1 MIVQEYLRRLLKD
14 KARLRKW
21 KRIMIALSCIVVV
34 CTVYALSLPAQT
46 LTCDKE
52 EHTHTAECYDENNE
66 LICEKEEH
74 THTDDCNKQ
83 EEVNEQEEVVKD
95 EPETQNKD
103 EQVSQESEEETT
115 TTTETTTETTKQP
128 FDLSL
133 DANKDKI
140 KSIDV
145 YYKDASD
152 KWQSLNSGTADP
164 NSTELYLKVEFY
176 EIDTEVLLEQHD
188 GILVYSLPDF
198 MRDFEKAGNG
208 NLLAGE
214 RNIGTIEIENNQVK
228 ITLKKDYLNEL
239 VTNSSNQLDG
249 SFYVKGQI
257 DLTEINKNNGQA
269 TLVVGKKTV
278 TLDYGPDCIEEF
290 GSVTIDKQI
299 PNVDKK
305 DNSLTYTVTVTAGK
319 DGCKGLYVV
328 DKFTSNSNLV
338 SYLGNI
344 SSTETT
350 LTSEDNRKDPC
361 DPFETIEKSSSQS
374 HGKIYKANI
383 PDSNQTN
390 ITNPYIVWNIGNMEP
405 NEIRTL
411 TYYVKLKDK
420 ESLNG
425 NTINNSA
432 SLYSKGSTDTY
443 DKGIGTAK
451 FTPKI
456 DYSNQFTKTVDGNI
470 TRNKD
475 GSYTIPFKSY
485 ISIHEATSNYTIKNL
500 QFYDYLKHDLNTE
513 INDDLLQY
521 IHFNKSSFKLYKNN
535 DNNPVDASQYNI
547 KWSTDNT
554 EFKEWNE
561 NDNFRSFVLSG
572 NEDTPINLSPGDSCY
587 ITYSVTVKPEAFAKL
602 HTDSINAFN
611 RFIAHADNVDKQSKF
626 TGGFEAW
633 NSISNIKTYEWNGK
647 QVEHTATTSSKIETM
662 SGDRFIYE
670 NKAIQKDS
678 TSDTSFTI
686 PEGSYKYT
694 VETNKTLN
702 DFNVNEVKMTDTLTS
717 KHMKYVGYM
726 KVDALEAEVNSQ
738 KLQWDEAS
746 QNYKLQ
752 STYNVV
758 ETKWVKIDD
767 QNSFSLKPSELG
779 WTDKNYYAYRFT
791 YYAKPDNLDT
801 FTETKVK
808 NKFTL
813 EGVVKKGTGEFTFN
827 KEDVSKETTL
837 TIKGNLN
844 LKANKQSWYYK
855 EPNTDSNTWANGEL
869 YWVVDIGG
877 TQINKDMVFRDLI
890 KTGDGIT
897 PSNLRQGSLVGI
909 YKGTLPEGK
918 NISDYKDIEDLKNK
932 SGLTPINDKFI
943 SQLNGTN
950 ELLLTA
956 KDDIQ
961 LGNEKVYMII
971 KSEPSELP
979 SPTNNRDTKTYKN
992 SIYIKEDGE
1001 YVSEIPAEKTL
1012 YTSPKI
1018 LKELGQVFKYDGTKV
1033 TTLQIGADKKGNGD
1047 ADPSKI
1053 DTNLLNKSLNKSH
1066 GVFISWAFKV
1076 NYDGQL
1082 SGDYDVIDD
1091 IPDGMEFSYMRVKWH
1106 GDEYDASKVTSKT
1119 IDNPGSGWE
1128 FRENDSTNDN
1138 GNSEHTIYYVN
1149 IDRKQTKIRLGE
1161 FVSKSIR
1168 DNNSVDVQV
1177 VCRITDP
1184 QVLLGAQPSDFINK
1198 VTLQKNG
1205 KDIATS
1211 SSQVPVKLNKTDKNI
1226 VKEIAKKNGQKLEFE
1241 INTNQLGQTLPT
1253 NDNGGLT
1260 LVDRLGDNLR
1270 LDITSVKVYK
1280 NNNEEV
1286 TGCVIAYQDK
1296 TLEIS
1301 NIPNDVPIKI
1311 RYTVTVNMKPGD
1323 PVNIAN
1329 TAYWKGYSENGGDT
1343 VLESY
1348 SYSVSG
1354 TIGASSVVNFKL
1366 TKLDQNNLDKVLK
1379 GATFQIEKCT
1389 FDEYGKMAT
1398 SDKMDLTTGDDG
1410 TIAQNLQYDT
1420 LYKITETK
1428 APDGYVLNKEP
1439 IYIFD
1444 VYKAKDSDVDTITQ
1458 YLKTE
1463 DLRVSY
1469 QEENF
1474 SLGVTNHKGEIT
1486 VVKKFIN
1493 DAAGKSTKPVSGT
1506 YRFGLYD
1513 DPNKLEKP
1521 LQPPK
1526 TITYSANDNPD
1537 KSVKFENLE
1546 LDKTYYVYELD
1557 DKDQPITDTS
1567 KEVTI
1572 NTMNYQVVYKNE
1584 TKNTDTSSAQNG
1596 ETIVV
1601 TNKSRTKILPS
1612 TGSVGTLI
1620 YRLLGATLVVASLIC
1635 LSNINK
1641 NNRKEKR
1648 RKR

>member
-1 MIVQEYLRRLLKD
+1 MQEYLRRLLKD

-46 LTCDKE
+46 MTCDKE

-74 THTDDCNKQ
+74 THTDDCYKQ

-103 EQVSQESEEETT
+103 EQVSQVSEEETTTT

-128 FDLSL
+128 FDLSSE
-133 DANKDKI
+133 ANKEKI
-140 KSIDV
+140 TSV
-145 YYKDASD
+145 FMYYKDADD
-152 KWQSLNSGTADP
+152 KWQNLDKGDAKP
-164 NSTELYLKVEFY
+164 NSTELYLKVEFDK
-176 EIDTEVLLEQHD
+176 IDTKNLLKQHN

-208 NLLAGE
+208 NLLAGKE
-214 RNIGTIEIENNQVK
+214 NIGKIEIENNKVK
-228 ITLKKDYLNEL
+228 VTLDQTYLKDL
-239 VTNSSNQLDG
+239 VDKGSNQLDG

-257 DLTEINKNNGQA
+257 DLTEINKSDGKA
-269 TLVVGKKTV
+269 TLTIGDKTV
-278 TLDYGPDCIEEF
+278 TLDYGPDCIEKF
-290 GSVTIDKQI
+290 GSVTIGKQI
-299 PNVDKK
+299 SKIDKEK
-305 DNSLTYTVTVTAGK
+305 NTLTYTITVKADK

-344 SSTETT
+344 RSTETT
-350 LTSEDNRKDPC
+350 LTSEDNKQDPF
-361 DPFETIEKSSSQS
+361 DPFETIENSSSQS
-374 HGKIYKANI
+374 YGKIYKAKI
-383 PDSNQTN
+383 PDSNTKIPTSGEPN
-390 ITNPYIVWNIGNMEP
+390 ITNPCIVWNIGDMKP
-405 NEIRTL
+405 NESRTL

-432 SLYSKGSTDTY
+432 SLYSKSSTNTY
-443 DKGIGTAK
+443 DKGVGNAE

-456 DYSNQFTKTVDGNI
+456 DYTNQFTKTVDGNI

-535 DNNPVDASQYNI
+535 DNNPVDSSQYNI
-547 KWSTDNT
+547 KWSTKTDNT
-554 EFKEWNE
+554 GFQEW
-561 NDNFRSFVLSG
+561 DDKVNFRSFVLSG
-572 NEDTPINLSPGDSCY
+572 NKDNPINLSPGESCY
-587 ITYSVTVKPEAFAKL
+587 ITYNVIVKPEVFAKL

-611 RFIAHADNVDKQSKF
+611 RFIAHADNVDKKSNF
-626 TGGFEAW
+626 ADGFEACY
-633 NSISNIKTYEWNGK
+633 ISPTIKAYEWNGK
-647 QVEHTATTSSKIETM
+647 QVEKTATTTPKTETM
-662 SGDRFIYE
+662 SRDRFIYE
-670 NKAIQKDS
+670 NKEIQKDS
-678 TSDTSFTI
+678 TSNTSFTI

-702 DFNVNEVKMTDTLTS
+702 DFNVNEVTMTDTLTS
-717 KHMKYVGYM
+717 NHMKYVGYM
-726 KVDALEAEVNSQ
+726 KVEALEAESISSDLNKEKNDTYTLNSH
-738 KLQWDEAS
+738 
-746 QNYKLQ
+746 YKP
-752 STYNVV
+752 VD
-758 ETKWVKIDD
+758 TKWVKING
-767 QNSFSLKPSELG
+767 QQSFSLKPSDLG
-779 WTDKNYYAYRFT
+779 WTDKNYAYRFT
-791 YYAKPDNLDT
+791 YYAKPDSLDT

-827 KEDVSKETTL
+827 KEDVSRETTL

-844 LKANKQSWYYK
+844 LHANKQSWYYK
-855 EPNTDSNTWANGEL
+855 EPNKDSNIWTNGEL

-877 TQINKDMVFRDLI
+877 TQINKGMIFRDLI

-897 PSNLRQGSLVGI
+897 ESILREGSLVGI

-918 NISDYKDIEDLKNK
+918 NISDYKDIEDLKNN
-932 SGLTPINDKFI
+932 SGLTPIDGKFT

-956 KDDIQ
+956 NDDIQ

-1001 YVSEIPAEKTL
+1001 YVSEIVAEKTL
-1012 YTSPKI
+1012 YTSPKV

-1047 ADPSKI
+1047 ADPNKI
-1053 DTNLLNKSLNKSH
+1053 DTKLLDNSK

-1082 SGDYDVIDD
+1082 SGAYDVIDD
-1091 IPDGMEFSYMRVKWH
+1091 IPDGMEFTYKRVKWH
-1106 GDEYDASKVTSKT
+1106 GDEASQVTSKA
-1119 IDNPGSGWE
+1119 IDNFDSSAWE
-1128 FRENDSTNDN
+1128 QKYNDSTNDN
-1138 GNSEHTIYYVN
+1138 NNSEHTIYYVSK
-1149 IDRKQTKIRLGE
+1149 DKKRTMIRLGD
-1161 FVSKSIR
+1161 FTSKSVR

-1211 SSQVPVKLNKTDKNI
+1211 SSKVPVQLDDTDKNI
-1226 VKEIAKKNGQKLEFE
+1226 NKELAKKNGQKLEFE

-1253 NDNGGLT
+1253 NDNGELT
-1260 LVDRLGDNLR
+1260 LVDRLGDNLK
-1270 LDITSVKVYK
+1270 LDTTSVKVF
-1280 NNNEEV
+1280 NSNNEEL
-1286 TGCVIAYQDK
+1286 TNCKKSYQNNI
-1296 TLEIS
+1296 LEIK
-1301 NIPNDVPIKI
+1301 IPNNIPIKI
-1311 RYTVTVNMKPGD
+1311 TYTATVNAKPGHS
-1323 PVNIAN
+1323 VNIAN
-1329 TAYWKGYSENGGDT
+1329 TAYWKGYSENGGKT
-1343 VLESY
+1343 VQESY
-1348 SYSVSG
+1348 SYNVSG

-1366 TKLDQNNLDKVLK
+1366 TKQDENDIDKVLN
-1379 GATFQIEKCT
+1379 GATFKIEKCT
-1389 FDEYGKMAT
+1389 FDEYGKMTT
-1398 SDKMDLTTGDDG
+1398 SEISTPTTGNDG

-1420 LYKITETK
+1420 LYRITETK
-1428 APDGYVLNKEP
+1428 APDGYVLDDEP
-1439 IYIFD
+1439 IYILD
-1444 VYKAKDSDVDTITQ
+1444 VKKGNESYVDTVKQ
-1458 YLKTE
+1458 YLKNINLE
-1463 DLRVSY
+1463 VSY

-1474 SLGVTNHKGEIT
+1474 SIGVTNHKGEIT

-1513 DPNKLEKP
+1513 DKNTR
-1521 LQPPK
+1521 LQPIK

-1557 DKDQPITDTS
+1557 DQGNPITDSS

-1572 NTMNYQVVYKNE
+1572 NTMNYQVIYEKNG
-1584 TKNTDTSSAQNG
+1584 TATSSAQNG
-1596 ETIVV
+1596 DTVIV

-1612 TGSVGTLI
+1612 TGSMGTLI
-1620 YRLLGATLVVASLIC
+1620 YRLLGATLVVASIIC

-1641 NNRKEKR
+1641 NKRKEKR

>member
-14 KARLRKW
+14 KARLKKW
-21 KRIMIALSCIVVV
+21 KKIMIALSCIVVV

-46 LTCDKE
+46 LACDKE

-66 LICEKEEH
+66 LICEKEEY
-74 THTDDCNKQ
+74 THNEDCNKQ
-83 EEVNEQEEVVKD
+83 EEANEQEEVVKD

-115 TTTETTTETTKQP
+115 TTETTTETTKQP
-128 FDLSL
+128 FDLSSE
-133 DANKDKI
+133 ANKDKI
-140 KSIDV
+140 TSIV
-145 YYKDASD
+145 MYFKDENGTWNNLEDGNASP
-152 KWQSLNSGTADP
+152 S
-164 NSTELYLKVEFY
+164 STELYLKVEFDKINTK
-176 EIDTEVLLEQHD
+176 ELLEQHN
-188 GILVYSLPDF
+188 GTLVYNLPDF

-257 DLTEINKNNGQA
+257 DLTEINKSDGKA
-269 TLVVGKKTV
+269 TLTVGKKTV
-278 TLDYGPDCIEEF
+278 ILDYGKECVEKF

-299 PNVDKK
+299 SNVDKV
-305 DNSLTYTVTVTAGK
+305 NNYLTYTVTVTAGK

-328 DKFTSNSNLV
+328 DKFTSNANLV
-338 SYLGNI
+338 SYAGNI

-350 LTSEDNRKDPC
+350 LTSNDNKK
-361 DPFETIEKSSSQS
+361 DPFEMPIEAS
-374 HGKIYKANI
+374 HGKIYKADI
-383 PDSNQTN
+383 PDATTKIPKPGASE
-390 ITNPYIVWNIGNMEP
+390 IKNPCIVWNIGNMGP
-405 NEIRTL
+405 NESRML
-411 TYYVKLKDK
+411 TYYVKLNDK
-420 ESLNG
+420 ESLKDKP
-425 NTINNSA
+425 IDNSA

-443 DKGIGTAK
+443 DKGSEKAS
-451 FTPKI
+451 FTPTI
-456 DYSNQFTKTVDGNI
+456 VYSSFEKYVDGTI
-470 TRNKD
+470 KRNSD
-475 GSYTIPFKSY
+475 GSYTIPFKSL
-485 ISIHEATSNYTIKNL
+485 ISIKKDESNYTIRNL
-500 QFYDYLKHDLNTE
+500 QFYDYLKHNMNTE
-513 INDDLLQY
+513 IDADLLQY
-521 IHFNKSSFKLYKNN
+521 IHFDRNSFKLYMNN
-535 DNNPVDASQYNI
+535 NNEPVDSSQYNI
-547 KWSTDNT
+547 KWSTKTDNT
-554 EFKEWNE
+554 GFQEW
-561 NDNFRSFVLSG
+561 DDKVNFRSFVLSG
-572 NEDTPINLSPGDSCY
+572 NKDNPINLSPGESCY
-587 ITYSVTVKPEAFAKL
+587 ITYNVIVKPEAFAQMHTDTL
-602 HTDSINAFN
+602 HTFN
-611 RFIAHADNVDKQSKF
+611 RFIAHADNVDKRDDF
-626 TGGFEAW
+626 AGGFEAW
-633 NSISNIKTYEWNGK
+633 NSIANIKTYEWNAK
-647 QVEHTATTSSKIETM
+647 QVEKIATTTPKTETM

-670 NKAIQKDS
+670 NNAIQKDS
-678 TSDTSFTI
+678 TSNTSFTI

-702 DFNVNEVKMTDTLTS
+702 DFNVNEVTMTDTLTS

-726 KVDALEAEVNSQ
+726 KVEALEADSISRDLNKGTNDTYTLNS
-738 KLQWDEAS
+738 
-746 QNYKLQ
+746 NY
-752 STYNVV
+752 TTVD
-758 ETKWVKIDD
+758 TKWIKIDD
-767 QNSFSLKPSELG
+767 QQSFSLKPSALG
-779 WTDKNYYAYRFT
+779 WTDKNYAYRFT
-791 YYAKPDNLDT
+791 YYAKPDNLDA

-813 EGVVKKGTGEFTFN
+813 EGVVKKGDGTFTFN

-844 LKANKQSWYYK
+844 LNANKQSWYYK
-855 EPNTDSNTWANGEL
+855 EPNTDSNTWTNGEL

-877 TQINKDMVFRDLI
+877 SQINKDMVFRDLI

-897 PSNLRQGSLVGI
+897 NSILREGSLVGI
-909 YKGTLPEGK
+909 YKGKLLEGK
-918 NISDYKDIEDLKNK
+918 NISDYKDIEDLKNN

-979 SPTNNRDTKTYKN
+979 SPTNNRDTKTFKN
-992 SIYIKEDGE
+992 SISIEEDGE

-1033 TTLQIGADKKGNGD
+1033 TTLQIGADKKNNGD
-1047 ADPSKI
+1047 ADPNKI
-1053 DTNLLNKSLNKSH
+1053 DTNLLNKSR

-1106 GDEYDASKVTSKT
+1106 GDEDAASKVTSKT

-1149 IDRKQTKIRLGE
+1149 TDRKQTKIRLGE

-1177 VCRITDP
+1177 VCRVTDP
-1184 QVLLGAQPSDFINK
+1184 QVLLGAQSSDFTNK

-1211 SSQVPVKLNKTDKNI
+1211 SSKVPVQLDDTDKNI
-1226 VKEIAKKNGQKLEFE
+1226 DKKLVNKNGQKLEFE

-1253 NDNGGLT
+1253 NDNGELT
-1260 LVDRLGDNLR
+1260 LVDKLGDNLK
-1270 LDITSVKVYK
+1270 LDTTSVKVF
-1280 NNNEEV
+1280 NSNNEEL
-1286 TGCVIAYQDK
+1286 TNCKKSYQNNI
-1296 TLEIS
+1296 LEIK
-1301 NIPNDVPIKI
+1301 IPNNIPIKI
-1311 RYTVTVNMKPGD
+1311 TYTATVNAKPGD
-1323 PVNIAN
+1323 SVNIAN
-1329 TAYWKGYSENGGDT
+1329 TAYWKGYSENGGKT
-1343 VLESY
+1343 VKKSY
-1348 SYSVSG
+1348 SYNVSG

-1366 TKLDQNNLDKVLK
+1366 TKQDENDIDKVLN
-1379 GATFQIEKCT
+1379 GATFKIEKCT
-1389 FDEYGKMAT
+1389 FDEYGKMTT
-1398 SDKMDLTTGDDG
+1398 SDISTATTDENGNI
-1410 TIAQNLQYDT
+1410 TKNLEYNT
-1420 LYKITETK
+1420 LYKITEIQ
-1428 APDGYVLNKEP
+1428 APNGYVLDDEP
-1439 IYIFD
+1439 IYILD
-1444 VYKAKDSDVDTITQ
+1444 VTKDNESYVDTVKQ
-1458 YLKTE
+1458 YLKNI
-1463 DLRVSY
+1463 DLEVSY

-1474 SLGVTNHKGEIT
+1474 NLQVRNHKGEIT

-1493 DAAGKSTKPVSGT
+1493 DAAGKSTKPVSGI

-1513 DPNKLEKP
+1513 DKNTQ
-1521 LQPPK
+1521 LQPIK
-1526 TITYSANDNPD
+1526 TITYSANDTPD

-1584 TKNTDTSSAQNG
+1584 TQNTDTSSARNG

-1612 TGSVGTLI
+1612 TGSMGTLI

>member
-1 MIVQEYLRRLLKD
+1 
-14 KARLRKW
+14 
-21 KRIMIALSCIVVV
+21 MIALSCIVVV

-46 LTCDKE
+46 MTCDKE

-74 THTDDCNKQ
+74 THNEDCNKQ

-95 EPETQNKD
+95 EPETQNNN

-115 TTTETTTETTKQP
+115 TTETTSQP
-128 FDLSL
+128 YDLSL
-133 DANKDKI
+133 HTENI
-140 KSIDV
+140 ESIDV
-145 YYKDASD
+145 YYRDANE
-152 KWQSLNSGTADP
+152 KWQNLNEGNVAPGFTDI
-164 NSTELYLKVEFY
+164 YLKVNFNS
-176 EIDTEVLLEQHD
+176 ISTKDLLEQHN
-188 GILVYSLPDF
+188 GTLVYSLPDF

-214 RNIGTIEIENNQVK
+214 KIIGKIEIENNKVK
-228 ITLKKDYLNEL
+228 INLDPTYLKDLINNKSNEL
-239 VTNSSNQLDG
+239 NG

-257 DLTEINKNNGQA
+257 DLTKINQNKGEA
-269 TLVVGKKTV
+269 KLVVGNKTV
-278 TLDYGPDCIEEF
+278 ILDYGPDCIEEF

-305 DNSLTYTVTVTAGK
+305 NNSLTYTVTVTAGK

-344 SSTETT
+344 SSTETELNST
-350 LTSEDNRKDPC
+350 DNKQ
-361 DPFETIEKSSSQS
+361 DPFETIEKSSSQL
-374 HGKIYKANI
+374 HGKIYKAKI
-383 PDSNQTN
+383 PDSNTKIPTSGEPN
-390 ITNPYIVWNIGNMEP
+390 ITNPCIVWNIGNMEP

-485 ISIHEATSNYTIKNL
+485 ISIHEDTSNYTIKNL

-554 EFKEWNE
+554 KFKEWNDE
-561 NDNFRSFVLSG
+561 DNFRSFVLSG
-572 NEDTPINLSPGDSCY
+572 NEDTPINLSPGESCY

-602 HTDSINAFN
+602 HTDSIHAFN
-611 RFIAHADNVDKQSKF
+611 RFIAHADNVNKRDDF
-626 TGGFEAW
+626 AGGFEAW

-647 QVEHTATTSSKIETM
+647 QVEQTATTSSQKVTM

-670 NKAIQKDS
+670 NENNKITDDS
-678 TSDTSFTI
+678 TLNTSFTI

-779 WTDKNYYAYRFT
+779 WTNKNYAYRFT
-791 YYAKPDNLDT
+791 YYARPDDLST

-813 EGVVKKGTGEFTFN
+813 EGVVKKGDGTITTFD
-827 KEDVSKETTL
+827 KEDVSRETTL

-844 LKANKQSWYYK
+844 LTANKQSWYYK
-855 EPNTDSNTWANGEL
+855 EPDSNTWTNGEL

-897 PSNLRQGSLVGI
+897 PSNLREGSLVGI

-918 NISDYKDIEDLKNK
+918 NISDYKDIEDLKNN

-992 SIYIKEDGE
+992 SIYIKEDGN
-1001 YVSEIPAEKTL
+1001 YVSEIVAEKTL

-1018 LKELGQVFKYDGTKV
+1018 LKELGQVFKYDGTV
-1033 TTLQIGADKKGNGD
+1033 TTLKIGADKKDNGD

-1053 DTNLLNKSLNKSH
+1053 DTKLLDNSK

-1106 GDEYDASKVTSKT
+1106 GDDASQVTSKT
-1119 IDNPGSGWE
+1119 IENFDSSTWE
-1128 FRENDSTNDN
+1128 QEYNDSKNDN
-1138 GNSEHTIYYVN
+1138 KNSEHTIYYVSK
-1149 IDRKQTKIRLGE
+1149 DKKRTMIRLGE
-1161 FVSKSIR
+1161 FKPMSIR

-1184 QVLLGAQPSDFINK
+1184 QVLLGARPSDFTNK

-1211 SSQVPVKLNKTDKNI
+1211 SSKVPVQLDDTDKNI
-1226 VKEIAKKNGQKLEFE
+1226 NKELAKKKGQKLEFE
-1241 INTNQLGQTLPT
+1241 IDTNQLGQTLPA

-1260 LVDRLGDNLR
+1260 LVDKLGDNLR
-1270 LDITSVKVYK
+1270 LDMTSVKVYK
-1280 NNNEEV
+1280 NNNIEL
-1286 TGCVIAYQDK
+1286 TDCIKSYQNN

-1301 NIPNDVPIKI
+1301 RIPNDVPIKI

-1323 PVNIAN
+1323 AVNIAN

-1343 VLESY
+1343 VQESY

-1354 TIGASSVVNFKL
+1354 IIQTSSVVKFKL
-1366 TKLDQNNLDKVLK
+1366 TKLDQNNLDTVLR
-1379 GATFQIEKCT
+1379 GATFKIEKCT
-1389 FDEYGKMAT
+1389 FDESGNMTT
-1398 SDKMDLTTGDDG
+1398 SDISTETTNENGII
-1410 TIAQNLQYDT
+1410 TEQLQYDT
-1420 LYKITETK
+1420 LYRITETQ
-1428 APDGYVLNKEP
+1428 APYGYVLDDKP
-1439 IYIFD
+1439 IYILD
-1444 VYKAKDSDVDTITQ
+1444 VKDKDNYVNTVKQKIKDGELNILYKQ
-1458 YLKTE
+1458 
-1463 DLRVSY
+1463 
-1469 QEENF
+1469 ENF
-1474 SLGVTNHKGEIT
+1474 DLDVMNHKGEIT

-1493 DAAGKSTKPVSGT
+1493 DAAGKLTKPVSGI

-1513 DPNKLEKP
+1513 DKNKLDEKAIIYDAGDT
-1521 LQPPK
+1521 Q
-1526 TITYSANDNPD
+1526 D
-1537 KSVKFENLE
+1537 KSVKFENLD

-1557 DKDQPITDTS
+1557 DQDKPITDTS

-1572 NTMNYQVVYKNE
+1572 NTMNYQVVYEKNGITLSSE
-1584 TKNTDTSSAQNG
+1584 KNS

-1612 TGSVGTLI
+1612 TGSMGTLI

>member
-1 MIVQEYLRRLLKD
+1 
-14 KARLRKW
+14 
-21 KRIMIALSCIVVV
+21 MIALSCIVVV

-95 EPETQNKD
+95 EPETQNND

-115 TTTETTTETTKQP
+115 TTTTETTKQP
-128 FDLSL
+128 FDLSSE
-133 DANKDKI
+133 ANKDKI

-145 YYKDASD
+145 YYKDAND
-152 KWQSLNSGTADP
+152 KWQNLDNGNVRP
-164 NSTELYLKVEFY
+164 NSTELYLKVDFDK
-176 EIDTEVLLEQHD
+176 IDTKNLLEQHN

-214 RNIGTIEIENNQVK
+214 KIIGKIEIENNKVK
-228 ITLKKDYLNEL
+228 INLDPTYLKDLINNKSNEL
-239 VTNSSNQLDG
+239 NG

-257 DLTEINKNNGQA
+257 DLTKINQNKGEA
-269 TLVVGKKTV
+269 KLVVGGKTV
-278 TLDYGPDCIEEF
+278 TLNYGPDCIEEF

-328 DKFTSNSNLV
+328 DKFTSNANLV
-338 SYLGNI
+338 SYAGNI

-350 LTSEDNRKDPC
+350 LTSNDNKK
-361 DPFETIEKSSSQS
+361 DPFEMPIEAS
-374 HGKIYKANI
+374 HGKIYKADI
-383 PDSNQTN
+383 PDATTKIPKPGASE
-390 ITNPYIVWNIGNMEP
+390 IKNPCIVWNIGNMGP
-405 NEIRTL
+405 NESRML
-411 TYYVKLKDK
+411 TYYVKLNDK
-420 ESLNG
+420 ESLKDKP
-425 NTINNSA
+425 IDNSA

-443 DKGIGTAK
+443 DKGSEKAS
-451 FTPKI
+451 FTPTI
-456 DYSNQFTKTVDGNI
+456 VYSSFEKYVDGTI
-470 TRNKD
+470 KRNSD
-475 GSYTIPFKSY
+475 GSYTIPFKSL
-485 ISIHEATSNYTIKNL
+485 ISIKKDESNYTIKNL
-500 QFYDYLKHDLNTE
+500 QFYDYLKHNMNTE
-513 INDDLLQY
+513 IDADLLQY
-521 IHFNKSSFKLYKNN
+521 IHFDRNSFKLYMNN
-535 DNNPVDASQYNI
+535 DNKPVDSSQYNI
-547 KWSTDNT
+547 KWSTKTDNT
-554 EFKEWNE
+554 GFQEW
-561 NDNFRSFVLSG
+561 DDKVNFRSFVLSG
-572 NEDTPINLSPGDSCY
+572 NKDNPINLSPGESCY
-587 ITYSVTVKPEAFAKL
+587 ITYNVIVKPEAFAQMHTDTL
-602 HTDSINAFN
+602 HTFN
-611 RFIAHADNVDKQSKF
+611 RFIAHADNVDKRDDF
-626 TGGFEAW
+626 AGGFEAW
-633 NSISNIKTYEWNGK
+633 NSIANIKTYEWNAK
-647 QVEHTATTSSKIETM
+647 QVEKIATTTPKTETM

-670 NKAIQKDS
+670 NNAIQKDS
-678 TSDTSFTI
+678 TSNTSFTI

-702 DFNVNEVKMTDTLTS
+702 DFNVNEVTMTDTLTS

-726 KVDALEAEVNSQ
+726 KVEALEADSISGDLNKGTNDTYTLNS
-738 KLQWDEAS
+738 
-746 QNYKLQ
+746 NY
-752 STYNVV
+752 TTVD
-758 ETKWVKIDD
+758 TKWIKIDD
-767 QNSFSLKPSELG
+767 QQSFSLKPSALG
-779 WTDKNYYAYRFT
+779 WTDKNYAYRFT
-791 YYAKPDNLDT
+791 YYAKPDNLDA

-813 EGVVKKGTGEFTFN
+813 EGVVKKGDGTFTFN

-844 LKANKQSWYYK
+844 LNVNKQSWYYK
-855 EPNTDSNTWANGEL
+855 EPNTDSNTWTNGEL

-877 TQINKDMVFRDLI
+877 SQINKDMVFRDLI

-897 PSNLRQGSLVGI
+897 NSILREGSLVGI
-909 YKGTLPEGK
+909 YKGTLKEGK
-918 NISDYKDIEDLKNK
+918 NISDYKDIEDLKNN
-932 SGLTPINDKFI
+932 SGLTSIDGKFT

-1012 YTSPKI
+1012 YTSPKV

-1053 DTNLLNKSLNKSH
+1053 DTNLLNKSR

-1106 GDEYDASKVTSKT
+1106 GDEDDASQVKSKT

-1128 FRENDSTNDN
+1128 FRENNSTNDN
-1138 GNSEHTIYYVN
+1138 GNSEHTIYYVSK
-1149 IDRKQTKIRLGE
+1149 DKKQTMIRLGE

-1177 VCRITDP
+1177 VCRVTDP
-1184 QVLLGAQPSDFINK
+1184 QVLLGAQSSDFTNK

-1211 SSQVPVKLNKTDKNI
+1211 SSKVPVQLDDTDKNI
-1226 VKEIAKKNGQKLEFE
+1226 DKKLVNKNGQKLEFE

-1253 NDNGGLT
+1253 NDNGELT
-1260 LVDRLGDNLR
+1260 LVDRLGDNLK
-1270 LDITSVKVYK
+1270 LDTTSVKVF
-1280 NNNEEV
+1280 NSNNEEL
-1286 TGCVIAYQDK
+1286 TNCKKSYQNNI
-1296 TLEIS
+1296 LEIK
-1301 NIPNDVPIKI
+1301 IPNNIPIKI
-1311 RYTVTVNMKPGD
+1311 TYTATVNAKPGD
-1323 PVNIAN
+1323 SVNIAN
-1329 TAYWKGYSENGGDT
+1329 TAYWKGYSENGGET
-1343 VLESY
+1343 VQERCSY
-1348 SYSVSG
+1348 NVSG
-1354 TIGASSVVNFKL
+1354 TIGALSVVNFKL
-1366 TKLDQNNLDKVLK
+1366 TKQDENDIDKVLN
-1379 GATFQIEKCT
+1379 GATFKIDKCT
-1389 FDEYGKMAT
+1389 IEANGDITASEISTAT
-1398 SDKMDLTTGDDG
+1398 TDANG

-1444 VYKAKDSDVDTITQ
+1444 VNKAKDSDVDTITQ

-1463 DLRVSY
+1463 DLRVRY

-1513 DPNKLEKP
+1513 DKNTQ
-1521 LQPPK
+1521 LQPIK
-1526 TITYSANDNPD
+1526 TITYSANDTPD
-1537 KSVKFENLE
+1537 KFVKFENLE

-1557 DKDQPITDTS
+1557 DQDKPITDTS

-1572 NTMNYQVVYKNE
+1572 NTMNYQVVYEKNGIAL
-1584 TKNTDTSSAQNG
+1584 SSDKSSD
-1596 ETIVV
+1596 TIVV

-1612 TGSVGTLI
+1612 TGSMGTLI

>member
-1 MIVQEYLRRLLKD
+1 MQEYLRRLLKD

-46 LTCDKE
+46 LACDKE
-52 EHTHTAECYDENNE
+52 EHTHTAECYDENNV

-74 THTDDCNKQ
+74 THTDDCYKQ
-83 EEVNEQEEVVKD
+83 EDVHEQEESVVVKD
-95 EPETQNKD
+95 EPETINN
-103 EQVSQESEEETT
+103 EQVSQESEEET

-128 FDLSL
+128 FDLSSE
-133 DANKDKI
+133 ANKDKI

-145 YYKDASD
+145 YYKDAND
-152 KWQSLNSGTADP
+152 KWQNLDNGNVRP
-164 NSTELYLKVEFY
+164 NSTELYLKVDFDK
-176 EIDTEVLLEQHD
+176 IDTKNLLEQNN

-214 RNIGTIEIENNQVK
+214 KIIGKIEIENNKVK
-228 ITLKKDYLNEL
+228 INLDPTYLKDLINNKSNEL
-239 VTNSSNQLDG
+239 NG

-257 DLTEINKNNGQA
+257 DLTKINQNNGEA
-269 TLVVGKKTV
+269 KLVVGGKTV
-278 TLDYGPDCIEEF
+278 TLNYGPDCIEKF
-290 GSVTIDKQI
+290 GSVDMKKEMS
-299 PNVDKK
+299 NVDKV
-305 DNSLTYTVTVTAGK
+305 NNYLTYTVTVTAGK
-319 DGCKGLYVV
+319 DGCKDLYVV
-328 DKFTSNSNLV
+328 DKFTSNANLV
-338 SYLGNI
+338 SYAGNI

-350 LTSEDNRKDPC
+350 LTSEDNNK
-361 DPFETIEKSSSQS
+361 DPFETIISGAT
-374 HGKIYKANI
+374 HGKIYKASI
-383 PDSNQTN
+383 PDATTKIPNAGVSD
-390 ITNPYIVWNIGNMEP
+390 ITNPCIVWHIGDMKP
-405 NEIRTL
+405 NESRTL
-411 TYYVKLKDK
+411 TYYVKLNDK
-420 ESLNG
+420 ANLSG
-425 NTINNSA
+425 QTIKNNA
-432 SLYSKGSTDTY
+432 SLYSKSSKDIY
-443 DKGIGTAK
+443 EKKVDDKNRNAD

-456 DYSNQFTKTVDGNI
+456 DYDGLFKKTVDGNI
-470 TRNKD
+470 TRNADD
-475 GSYTIPFKSY
+475 GSYTIPFKSS
-485 ISIHEATSNYTIKNL
+485 ISIKKDTSNYTIKNL

-513 INDDLLQY
+513 INADLLQY
-521 IHFNKSSFKLYKNN
+521 IHFDKSTFKLYKNN
-535 DNNPVDASQYNI
+535 SVVDSAKYNI

-554 EFKEWNE
+554 EFKEWNDK
-561 NDNFRSFVLSG
+561 DNFRSFVLSG
-572 NEDTPINLSPGDSCY
+572 NEGTPINLSPGESCY
-587 ITYSVTVKPEAFAKL
+587 ITYNVTVKPKAFAKL

-611 RFIAHADNVDKQSKF
+611 RFIAHADNVDEQSKF
-626 TGGFEAW
+626 AGGFEAW

-647 QVEHTATTSSKIETM
+647 QVEKIATTTPKTETM
-662 SGDRFIYE
+662 SRDRFIYE
-670 NKAIQKDS
+670 NNKIIKDL
-678 TSDTSFTI
+678 TSNTSFTI

-702 DFNVNEVKMTDTLTS
+702 DFNVNEVTMTDTLTS

-726 KVDALEAEVNSQ
+726 KVEALKAEMNSQ
-738 KLQWDEAS
+738 ELQWDEAS

-752 STYNVV
+752 PTYNVV
-758 ETKWVKIDD
+758 ETKWVKIDG
-767 QNSFSLKPSELG
+767 QKTFSLKPSELG
-779 WTDKNYYAYRFT
+779 WTDKNYAYRFT
-791 YYAKPDNLDT
+791 YYARPDDLST

-813 EGVVKKGTGEFTFN
+813 EGVVKKGDGTITTFD
-827 KEDVSKETTL
+827 KEDVSRETTL

-844 LKANKQSWYYK
+844 LTANKQSWYYK
-855 EPNTDSNTWANGEL
+855 EPDSNTWTNGEL

-897 PSNLRQGSLVGI
+897 PSNLREGSLVGI
-909 YKGTLPEGK
+909 YKGTLLEGK

-932 SGLTPINDKFI
+932 SGLTPIDGKFI

-956 KDDIQ
+956 KENIP

-979 SPTNNRDTKTYKN
+979 SPTNNRDTKTFKN

-1001 YVSEIPAEKTL
+1001 YVSEISAEKTL

-1033 TTLQIGADKKGNGD
+1033 TTLQIGADKKGNGV

-1053 DTNLLNKSLNKSH
+1053 DTNLLEKSR

-1082 SGDYDVIDD
+1082 SGAYDVIDD
-1091 IPDGMEFSYMRVKWH
+1091 IPDGMEFTYMRVKWH
-1106 GDEYDASKVTSKT
+1106 GDDASKVTSKT
-1119 IDNPGSGWE
+1119 IENLDSNAWE
-1128 FRENDSTNDN
+1128 QKYNDSTNDN
-1138 GNSEHTIYYVN
+1138 EKSEHTIYYVSKDKKRTM
-1149 IDRKQTKIRLGE
+1149 IQLGD
-1161 FVSKSIR
+1161 FTSKSVR

-1184 QVLLGAQPSDFINK
+1184 QVLLGAQPNNFINK
-1198 VTLQKNG
+1198 VTLQKDG

-1211 SSQVPVKLNKTDKNI
+1211 SSKVPVQLTKTDKNI
-1226 VKEIAKKNGQKLEFE
+1226 DKQLAEANGQKLKFE

-1253 NDNGGLT
+1253 NDNGELT
-1260 LVDRLGDNLR
+1260 LVDRLGDNLK
-1270 LDITSVKVYK
+1270 LDTTSVKVF
-1280 NNNEEV
+1280 NSNNEEL
-1286 TGCVIAYQDK
+1286 TNCKKSYQNNI
-1296 TLEIS
+1296 LEIK
-1301 NIPNDVPIKI
+1301 IPNNIPIKI
-1311 RYTVTVNMKPGD
+1311 TYTATVNAKPGD
-1323 PVNIAN
+1323 SVNIAN
-1329 TAYWKGYSENGGDT
+1329 TAYWKGYSENGGKT
-1343 VLESY
+1343 VQQSY
-1348 SYSVSG
+1348 SYNVSG

-1366 TKLDQNNLDKVLK
+1366 TKQDENDIDKVLS
-1379 GATFQIEKCT
+1379 GATFKIEKCT
-1389 FDEYGKMAT
+1389 FDADGKMTT
-1398 SDKMDLTTGDDG
+1398 SDISTVTTDENG
-1410 TIAQNLQYDT
+1410 TITQNLQYDT

-1444 VYKAKDSDVDTITQ
+1444 VNKAKDSDVDPIKQ
-1458 YLKTE
+1458 YLKNE
-1463 DLRVSY
+1463 DLKVRY

-1474 SLGVTNHKGEIT
+1474 SLNVMNHKGEIT

-1493 DAAGKSTKPVSGT
+1493 DAAGKLTKPVSGT

-1513 DPNKLEKP
+1513 DQNKW
-1521 LQPPK
+1521 LQTQP
-1526 TITYSANDNPD
+1526 ITYNAGDTQD

-1546 LDKTYYVYELD
+1546 LNRTYYVYELD
-1557 DKDQPITDTS
+1557 DKNQPITDTS

-1612 TGSVGTLI
+1612 TGSIGTLI

>member
-1 MIVQEYLRRLLKD
+1 
-14 KARLRKW
+14 
-21 KRIMIALSCIVVV
+21 MIALSCIVVV

-46 LTCDKE
+46 MTCDKE

-83 EEVNEQEEVVKD
+83 EEVNEQEEVVED

-103 EQVSQESEEETT
+103 EQVSQVSEEETTT

-133 DANKDKI
+133 DANKDKL
-140 KSIDV
+140 KSIV
-145 YYKDASD
+145 IYYKDEFG
-152 KWQSLNSGTADP
+152 KWKNLDSGNGNP
-164 NSTELYLKVEFY
+164 NSTELYLKVDFDK
-176 EIDTEVLLEQHD
+176 IDTKNLLEQYN

-214 RNIGTIEIENNQVK
+214 KIIGKIEIENNKVK
-228 ITLKKDYLNEL
+228 INLDPTYLKDLINNKSNEL
-239 VTNSSNQLDG
+239 NG

-257 DLTEINKNNGQA
+257 DLTKINQNKGEA
-269 TLVVGKKTV
+269 KLVVGNKTV
-278 TLDYGPDCIEEF
+278 ILDFGPDCIEEF
-290 GSVTIDKQI
+290 GNVTIDKQI

-344 SSTETT
+344 SSTETELNST
-350 LTSEDNRKDPC
+350 DNKQ

-374 HGKIYKANI
+374 HGKIYKAKI
-383 PDSNQTN
+383 PGSNTKIPTSGEPN
-390 ITNPYIVWNIGNMEP
+390 ITNPCIVWNIGNMEP

-443 DKGIGTAK
+443 DKGVDTAE

-456 DYSNQFTKTVDGNI
+456 DYDGLFTKTVDGNI
-470 TRNKD
+470 TRNLD
-475 GSYTIPFKSY
+475 GSYTIPFKSS
-485 ISIHEATSNYTIKNL
+485 ISIKKDTSNYTIKNL
-500 QFYDYLKHDLNTE
+500 QFYDYLKHDMNTE
-513 INDDLLQY
+513 IDADLLQY
-521 IHFNKSSFKLYKNN
+521 IHFDRNSFKLYMNN
-535 DNNPVDASQYNI
+535 NNEPVVSSQYNI
-547 KWSTDNT
+547 KWSTKTDNT
-554 EFKEWNE
+554 GFQEW
-561 NDNFRSFVLSG
+561 DDKVNFRSFVLSG
-572 NEDTPINLSPGDSCY
+572 NKDNPINLSPGASCY
-587 ITYSVTVKPEAFAKL
+587 ITYNVIVKPEAFAKMHTDTL
-602 HTDSINAFN
+602 HTFN
-611 RFIAHADNVDKQSKF
+611 RFIAHADNVDKRDDF
-626 TGGFEAW
+626 AGGFEAW
-633 NSISNIKTYEWNGK
+633 NSIANIKTYEWNAK
-647 QVEHTATTSSKIETM
+647 QVEKIATTTPKTETM

-670 NKAIQKDS
+670 NNAIQKDS
-678 TSDTSFTI
+678 TSNTSFTI

-702 DFNVNEVKMTDTLTS
+702 DFNVNEVTMTDTLTS

-726 KVDALEAEVNSQ
+726 KVDALKAEMNSQ
-738 KLQWDEAS
+738 ELQWDEAS

-752 STYNVV
+752 PTYNVV
-758 ETKWVKIDD
+758 ETKWVKIDG
-767 QNSFSLKPSELG
+767 QETFSLKPSELG
-779 WTDKNYYAYRFT
+779 WTDKNYAYRFT

-813 EGVVKKGTGEFTFN
+813 EGVVKKGDGTFKFN
-827 KEDVSKETTL
+827 QEDVSRETTL

-844 LKANKQSWYYK
+844 LNANKQSWYYK
-855 EPNTDSNTWANGEL
+855 EPDSNTWTNGEL

-877 TQINKDMVFRDLI
+877 SQINKDMVFRDLI

-897 PSNLRQGSLVGI
+897 NSILREGSLVGI
-909 YKGTLPEGK
+909 YKGTLLEGK
-918 NISDYKDIEDLKNK
+918 NISDYKDIEDLTKH
-932 SGLTPINDKFI
+932 SGLTLINDNFN
-943 SQLNGTN
+943 SQLNGAN

-1001 YVSEIPAEKTL
+1001 YVSEIVAEKTL

-1053 DTNLLNKSLNKSH
+1053 DTKLLDNSK

-1091 IPDGMEFSYMRVKWH
+1091 IPVGMEFSYMRVKWH
-1106 GDEYDASKVTSKT
+1106 GDEYDASQVKSKT

-1128 FRENDSTNDN
+1128 FRENYSENDN
-1138 GNSEHTIYYVN
+1138 KNSEHTIYYVSK
-1149 IDRKQTKIRLGE
+1149 DKKQTMIRLGE

-1177 VCRITDP
+1177 VCRVTNP
-1184 QVLLGAQPSDFINK
+1184 QVLLGAQPSDFTNK

-1211 SSQVPVKLNKTDKNI
+1211 SSQVPVKLNETDKNI
-1226 VKEIAKKNGQKLEFE
+1226 NKELAKKNGQKLEFE
-1241 INTNQLGQTLPT
+1241 IDTNQLGQTLPA

-1260 LVDRLGDNLR
+1260 LVDKLGDNLR
-1270 LDITSVKVYK
+1270 LDMTSVKVYK
-1280 NNNEEV
+1280 NNNVEL
-1286 TGCVIAYQDK
+1286 TDCIKSYQNN

-1301 NIPNDVPIKI
+1301 RIPNDVPIKI

-1323 PVNIAN
+1323 AVNIVN

-1354 TIGASSVVNFKL
+1354 IIQTSSVVNFKL
-1366 TKLDQNNLDKVLK
+1366 TKLDQNNLDTVLR
-1379 GATFQIEKCT
+1379 GATFKIEKCT
-1389 FDEYGKMAT
+1389 FDESGNMTT
-1398 SDKMDLTTGDDG
+1398 SDISTETTNENGII
-1410 TIAQNLQYDT
+1410 TEQLQYDT
-1420 LYKITETK
+1420 LYRITETQ
-1428 APDGYVLNKEP
+1428 APYGYVLDDKP
-1439 IYIFD
+1439 IYILD
-1444 VYKAKDSDVDTITQ
+1444 VKDKDNYVNTVKQKIKDGELNILYKQ
-1458 YLKTE
+1458 
-1463 DLRVSY
+1463 
-1469 QEENF
+1469 ENF
-1474 SLGVTNHKGEIT
+1474 DLDVMNHKGEIT

-1513 DPNKLEKP
+1513 DKNTL
-1521 LQPPK
+1521 LQPIK

-1557 DKDQPITDTS
+1557 DQGHPITDSS

-1596 ETIVV
+1596 DTVIV

-1612 TGSVGTLI
+1612 TGSIGTLI

>member
-1 MIVQEYLRRLLKD
+1 
-14 KARLRKW
+14 
-21 KRIMIALSCIVVV
+21 MIALSCIVVV

-46 LTCDKE
+46 MTCDKE
-52 EHTHTAECYDENNE
+52 EHTHTAECYDENKE
-66 LICEKEEH
+66 LICEKEE
-74 THTDDCNKQ
+74 HTDDCNKQ

-95 EPETQNKD
+95 EPETINN
-103 EQVSQESEEETT
+103 EQVSQVSEEETTT

-128 FDLSL
+128 FDLSS
-133 DANKDKI
+133 DANKEKI
-140 KSIDV
+140 KSVDV
-145 YYKDASD
+145 YYKDAND
-152 KWQSLNSGTADP
+152 KWQSLNEGNADP
-164 NSTELYLKVEFY
+164 NSTELYLKVEFD

-188 GILVYSLPDF
+188 GILVYNLPAC

-208 NLLAGE
+208 ILKAGNE
-214 RNIGTIEIENNQVK
+214 DIGKIEIENNKVK
-228 ITLKKDYLNEL
+228 VTLDKKYLNKL
-239 VTNSSNQLDG
+239 VTNSNNQLNG

-257 DLTEINKNNGQA
+257 DLTEINKNNGKA

-278 TLDYGPDCIEEF
+278 ILDYGKECIEKF

-299 PNVDKK
+299 SNVDKV
-305 DNSLTYTVTVTAGK
+305 NNYLTYTVTVTAGK

-328 DKFTSNSNLV
+328 DKFTSNANLV
-338 SYLGNI
+338 SYAGNI

-350 LTSEDNRKDPC
+350 LTSNDNKK
-361 DPFETIEKSSSQS
+361 DPFEMPIEAS
-374 HGKIYKANI
+374 HGKIYKAEI
-383 PDSNQTN
+383 PDATTKIPKPGASE
-390 ITNPYIVWNIGNMEP
+390 IKNPCIVWNIGNMEP
-405 NEIRTL
+405 NESRML
-411 TYYVKLKDK
+411 TYYVKLNDK
-420 ESLNG
+420 ESLKDKP
-425 NTINNSA
+425 IDNSA

-443 DKGIGTAK
+443 DKGSEKAS
-451 FTPKI
+451 FTPTI
-456 DYSNQFTKTVDGNI
+456 VYSSFEKYVDGTI
-470 TRNKD
+470 KRNSD
-475 GSYTIPFKSY
+475 GSYTIPFKSL
-485 ISIHEATSNYTIKNL
+485 ISIKKDESNYTIKNL
-500 QFYDYLKHDLNTE
+500 QFYDYLKHNMNTE
-513 INDDLLQY
+513 IDADLLQY
-521 IHFNKSSFKLYKNN
+521 IHFDRNSFKLYMNN
-535 DNNPVDASQYNI
+535 NNEPVDSSQYNI
-547 KWSTDNT
+547 KWSTKTDNT
-554 EFKEWNE
+554 GFQEW
-561 NDNFRSFVLSG
+561 DDKVNFRSFVLSG
-572 NEDTPINLSPGDSCY
+572 NKDNPINLSPGDSCY
-587 ITYSVTVKPEAFAKL
+587 ITYNVIVKPEAFAQMHTDTL
-602 HTDSINAFN
+602 HTFN
-611 RFIAHADNVDKQSKF
+611 RFIAHADNVDKRDDF
-626 TGGFEAW
+626 AGGFEAW
-633 NSISNIKTYEWNGK
+633 NSIANIKTYEWNGK
-647 QVEHTATTSSKIETM
+647 QVEQTATTTSQKVTM

-670 NKAIQKDS
+670 NKEIQKDS
-678 TSDTSFTI
+678 TSNTSFTI

-702 DFNVNEVKMTDTLTS
+702 DFNVNEVTMTDTLTS

-726 KVDALEAEVNSQ
+726 KVEALKAEINSQ
-738 KLQWDEAS
+738 ELQWDEAS

-752 STYNVV
+752 PTYNAV
-758 ETKWVKIDD
+758 ETKWVKIDG
-767 QNSFSLKPSELG
+767 QKTFSLKPSALG
-779 WTDKNYYAYRFT
+779 WTDKNYAYRFT
-791 YYAKPDNLDT
+791 YYAKPDYLDA

-813 EGVVKKGTGEFTFN
+813 EGVVKKADGTITTFD
-827 KEDVSKETTL
+827 KEDVSRETTL

-844 LKANKQSWYYK
+844 LTANKQSWYYK
-855 EPNTDSNTWANGEL
+855 EPDSNTWTNGEL

-918 NISDYKDIEDLKNK
+918 NISDYKDIEDLKNN
-932 SGLTPINDKFI
+932 SGLAPIDDKFN

-979 SPTNNRDTKTYKN
+979 SPTNNRDTKTFKN
-992 SIYIKEDGE
+992 SISIEEDGE

-1033 TTLQIGADKKGNGD
+1033 TTLQIGADKKNNGD

-1053 DTNLLNKSLNKSH
+1053 DTKLLENSKDVFNSK

-1091 IPDGMEFSYMRVKWH
+1091 IPNGMEFSYMRVKWH
-1106 GDEYDASKVTSKT
+1106 GDEDAASKVTSKT
-1119 IDNPGSGWE
+1119 IDNPGSDWE
-1128 FRENDSTNDN
+1128 FRENDSPNDN
-1138 GNSEHTIYYVN
+1138 KKSEHTIYYVSK
-1149 IDRKQTKIRLGE
+1149 DKKRTMIRLGE

-1177 VCRITDP
+1177 VCRVTDP
-1184 QVLLGAQPSDFINK
+1184 QVLLGAQPNNFINK
-1198 VTLQKNG
+1198 VTLQKDG

-1211 SSQVPVKLNKTDKNI
+1211 SSKVPVQLTKTDKNI
-1226 VKEIAKKNGQKLEFE
+1226 DKQLAETNGQKLKFE

-1253 NDNGGLT
+1253 NDNGELT
-1260 LVDRLGDNLR
+1260 LVDKLGDNLK
-1270 LDITSVKVYK
+1270 LDTTSVKVF
-1280 NNNEEV
+1280 NSNNEEL
-1286 TGCVIAYQDK
+1286 TNCKKSYQNNI
-1296 TLEIS
+1296 LEIK
-1301 NIPNDVPIKI
+1301 IPNNIPIKI
-1311 RYTVTVNMKPGD
+1311 TYTATVNAKPGHS
-1323 PVNIAN
+1323 VNIAN
-1329 TAYWKGYSENGGDT
+1329 TAYWKGYSENGGKT
-1343 VLESY
+1343 VQESY
-1348 SYSVSG
+1348 SYNVSG

-1366 TKLDQNNLDKVLK
+1366 TKQDENDIDKVLN
-1379 GATFQIEKCT
+1379 GATFKIEKCT
-1389 FDEYGKMAT
+1389 FDEYGKMTT
-1398 SDKMDLTTGDDG
+1398 SEISTPTTGNDG

-1420 LYKITETK
+1420 LYRITETK
-1428 APDGYVLNKEP
+1428 APDGYVLNDKP
-1439 IYIFD
+1439 TYILD
-1444 VYKAKDSDVDTITQ
+1444 VTKDNESYVDTVKQ
-1458 YLKTE
+1458 YLKNI
-1463 DLRVSY
+1463 DLEVSY

-1474 SLGVTNHKGEIT
+1474 NLQVRNHKGEIT

-1513 DPNKLEKP
+1513 DKNTR
-1521 LQPPK
+1521 LQPIK

-1557 DKDQPITDTS
+1557 DQGNPITDSS

-1572 NTMNYQVVYKNE
+1572 NTMNYQVVYEKNGITLSSE
-1584 TKNTDTSSAQNG
+1584 KNS

-1612 TGSVGTLI
+1612 TGSMGTLI

-1641 NNRKEKR
+1641 NKRKEKR

>member
-1 MIVQEYLRRLLKD
+1 MQEYLRRLLKD

-21 KRIMIALSCIVVV
+21 KRVMIALSCIVVV

-95 EPETQNKD
+95 EPETQNND
-103 EQVSQESEEETT
+103 EQVSQESEEEST

-128 FDLSL
+128 FDLSSE
-133 DANKDKI
+133 ANKGKI
-140 KSIDV
+140 KSVDM
-145 YYKDASD
+145 YYKDAND
-152 KWQSLNSGTADP
+152 KWQSLNEGNADP
-164 NSTELYLKVEFY
+164 NSTELYLKVEFDKINTK
-176 EIDTEVLLEQHD
+176 EFLEKHN
-188 GILVYSLPDF
+188 GTLVYNLPDF

-208 NLLAGE
+208 TLLAGDK
-214 RNIGTIEIENNQVK
+214 NIGTIEIEKNKVKFTLNQ
-228 ITLKKDYLNEL
+228 TYLKGL
-239 VTNSSNQLDG
+239 VDKGSNQLNG

-257 DLTEINKNNGQA
+257 DLTKINNTDGKA
-269 TLVVGKKTV
+269 TLTVGNKTV

-299 PNVDKK
+299 PNVEKK

-344 SSTETT
+344 SSTETELNST
-350 LTSEDNRKDPC
+350 DNKQ

-374 HGKIYKANI
+374 HGKIYKAKI
-383 PDSNQTN
+383 PDSNTKIPTSGEPN
-390 ITNPYIVWNIGNMEP
+390 ITNPCIVWNIGNMEP

-485 ISIHEATSNYTIKNL
+485 ISIHEDTSNYTIKNL

-554 EFKEWNE
+554 KFKEWNDE
-561 NDNFRSFVLSG
+561 DNFRSFVLSG
-572 NEDTPINLSPGDSCY
+572 NEDTPINLSPGESCY

-602 HTDSINAFN
+602 HTDSIHAFN
-611 RFIAHADNVDKQSKF
+611 RFIAHADNVNKRDDF
-626 TGGFEAW
+626 AGGFEAW

-647 QVEHTATTSSKIETM
+647 QVEQTATTSSQKVTM

-670 NKAIQKDS
+670 NENNKITDDS
-678 TSDTSFTI
+678 TLNTSFTI

-779 WTDKNYYAYRFT
+779 WTNKNYAYRFT
-791 YYAKPDNLDT
+791 YYARPDDLST

-813 EGVVKKGTGEFTFN
+813 EGVVKKGDGTITTFD
-827 KEDVSKETTL
+827 KEDVSRETTL

-844 LKANKQSWYYK
+844 LTANKQSWYYK
-855 EPNTDSNTWANGEL
+855 EPDSNTWTNGEL

-897 PSNLRQGSLVGI
+897 PSNLREGSLVGI
-909 YKGTLPEGK
+909 YKGTLKEGK

-932 SGLTPINDKFI
+932 SGLTSIDGKFT

-956 KDDIQ
+956 NDDIQ

-1033 TTLQIGADKKGNGD
+1033 TTLQIGADKKNNGD

-1053 DTNLLNKSLNKSH
+1053 DTNLLEKSR

-1082 SGDYDVIDD
+1082 SGAYDVIDD
-1091 IPDGMEFSYMRVKWH
+1091 IPDGMEFTYMRVKWH
-1106 GDEYDASKVTSKT
+1106 GDDASKVTSKT
-1119 IDNPGSGWE
+1119 IENLDSNAWE
-1128 FRENDSTNDN
+1128 QKYNDSTNDN
-1138 GNSEHTIYYVN
+1138 GNSEHTIYYVSK
-1149 IDRKQTKIRLGE
+1149 DKKQTMIRLGE

-1198 VTLQKNG
+1198 VTLQKDG

-1211 SSQVPVKLNKTDKNI
+1211 SSKVPVQLNETDKNI
-1226 VKEIAKKNGQKLEFE
+1226 DKKLAKENGQKLEFE
-1241 INTNQLGQTLPT
+1241 INTNKLGQTLPT
-1253 NDNGGLT
+1253 NDNGELT
-1260 LVDRLGDNLR
+1260 LVDKLGDNLK
-1270 LDITSVKVYK
+1270 LDTTSVKVF
-1280 NNNEEV
+1280 NSNNEEL
-1286 TGCVIAYQDK
+1286 TICKKSYQNNI
-1296 TLEIS
+1296 LEIK
-1301 NIPNDVPIKI
+1301 IPNNIPIKI
-1311 RYTVTVNMKPGD
+1311 TYTATVNAKPGD
-1323 PVNIAN
+1323 SVNIAN
-1329 TAYWKGYSENGGDT
+1329 TAYWKGYSENGGKT
-1343 VLESY
+1343 VQQSY
-1348 SYSVSG
+1348 SYNVSG

-1366 TKLDQNNLDKVLK
+1366 TKQDENDIDKVLS
-1379 GATFQIEKCT
+1379 GATFKIDKCT
-1389 FDEYGKMAT
+1389 FDEYGKMTT
-1398 SDKMDLTTGDDG
+1398 SEISTPTTGNDG

-1420 LYKITETK
+1420 LYRITETK
-1428 APDGYVLNKEP
+1428 APDGYVLDDEP
-1439 IYIFD
+1439 IYILD
-1444 VYKAKDSDVDTITQ
+1444 VKKGNESYVDTVKQ
-1458 YLKTE
+1458 YLKNINLE
-1463 DLRVSY
+1463 VSY

-1474 SLGVTNHKGEIT
+1474 NLQVRNHKGEIT

-1513 DPNKLEKP
+1513 DQNKW
-1521 LQPPK
+1521 LQTQP
-1526 TITYSANDNPD
+1526 ITYSASDTPD
-1537 KSVKFENLE
+1537 KSVKFKNLD

-1557 DKDQPITDTS
+1557 DQNKPITDTS

-1572 NTMNYQVVYKNE
+1572 NTMNYQVVYENNG
-1584 TKNTDTSSAQNG
+1584 TATSSAQNG
-1596 ETIVV
+1596 DTVIV

-1612 TGSVGTLI
+1612 TGSIGTLI

>member
-1 MIVQEYLRRLLKD
+1 
-14 KARLRKW
+14 
-21 KRIMIALSCIVVV
+21 MIALSCIVVV

-46 LTCDKE
+46 MTCDKE

-74 THTDDCNKQ
+74 THNEDCNKQ

-95 EPETQNKD
+95 EPETINN

-115 TTTETTTETTKQP
+115 TTTTTETTKQP
-128 FDLSL
+128 FDLSSE
-133 DANKDKI
+133 ANKDKI
-140 KSIDV
+140 TSV
-145 YYKDASD
+145 VMYYKDE
-152 KWQSLNSGTADP
+152 NGTWNNLEDGNANP
-164 NSTELYLKVEFY
+164 SSTELYLKVEFDKINTK
-176 EIDTEVLLEQHD
+176 ELLEQHN

-228 ITLKKDYLNEL
+228 VTLKKDYLNEL

-257 DLTEINKNNGQA
+257 DLTEINKSDGKA
-269 TLVVGKKTV
+269 TLTVGKKTV
-278 TLDYGPDCIEEF
+278 ILDYGRECIEKF
-290 GSVTIDKQI
+290 GSVKIDKQI
-299 PNVDKK
+299 SNVDKV
-305 DNSLTYTVTVTAGK
+305 NNYLTYTVTVTAGK

-328 DKFTSNSNLV
+328 DKFTSNANLV
-338 SYLGNI
+338 SYAGNI

-350 LTSEDNRKDPC
+350 LTSNDNKK
-361 DPFETIEKSSSQS
+361 DPFEMLIEAS
-374 HGKIYKANI
+374 HGKIYKAEI
-383 PDSNQTN
+383 PDATTKIPKPGASE
-390 ITNPYIVWNIGNMEP
+390 IKNPCIVWNIGNMGP
-405 NEIRTL
+405 NESRML
-411 TYYVKLKDK
+411 TYYVKLNDK
-420 ESLNG
+420 ESLKDKP
-425 NTINNSA
+425 IDNSA

-443 DKGIGTAK
+443 DKGSEKAS
-451 FTPKI
+451 FTPTI
-456 DYSNQFTKTVDGNI
+456 VYSSFEKYVDGTI
-470 TRNKD
+470 KRNSD
-475 GSYTIPFKSY
+475 GSYTIPFKSL
-485 ISIHEATSNYTIKNL
+485 ISIKKDESNYTIKNL
-500 QFYDYLKHDLNTE
+500 QFYDYLKHNMNTE
-513 INDDLLQY
+513 IDADLLQY
-521 IHFNKSSFKLYKNN
+521 IHFDRNSFKLYMNN
-535 DNNPVDASQYNI
+535 DNKPVDSSQYNI
-547 KWSTDNT
+547 KWSTKTDNT
-554 EFKEWNE
+554 GFQEW
-561 NDNFRSFVLSG
+561 DDKVNFRSFVLSG
-572 NEDTPINLSPGDSCY
+572 NKDNPINLSPGESCY
-587 ITYSVTVKPEAFAKL
+587 ITYNVIVKPEAFAQMHTDTL
-602 HTDSINAFN
+602 HTFN
-611 RFIAHADNVDKQSKF
+611 RFIAHADNVDKRDDF
-626 TGGFEAW
+626 AGGFEAW
-633 NSISNIKTYEWNGK
+633 NSIANIKTYEWNAK
-647 QVEHTATTSSKIETM
+647 QVEKIATTTPKTETM

-670 NKAIQKDS
+670 NNAIQKDS
-678 TSDTSFTI
+678 TSNTSFTI

-702 DFNVNEVKMTDTLTS
+702 DFNVNEVTMTDTLTS

-726 KVDALEAEVNSQ
+726 KVEALEAESISSDLN
-738 KLQWDEAS
+738 KEKNDTYTLNK
-746 QNYKLQ
+746 NYK
-752 STYNVV
+752 TVD
-758 ETKWVKIDD
+758 TKWVKING
-767 QNSFSLKPSELG
+767 QNSFSLTPSNLG
-779 WTDKNYYAYRFT
+779 WTNKNYAYRFT
-791 YYAKPDNLDT
+791 YYARPDDLST

-813 EGVVKKGTGEFTFN
+813 EGVVKKGTGEFKF
-827 KEDVSKETTL
+827 KQEDVSKETTL

-844 LKANKQSWYYK
+844 LTANKQSWYYK
-855 EPNTDSNTWANGEL
+855 EPNKDSNTWTNGEL

-877 TQINKDMVFRDLI
+877 AQINKGMVFRDLI

-897 PSNLRQGSLVGI
+897 ESILREGSLVGI

-918 NISDYKDIEDLKNK
+918 NISDYKDIEDLKNN
-932 SGLTPINDKFI
+932 SGLTPIDGKFT

-956 KDDIQ
+956 NDDIQ

-1018 LKELGQVFKYDGTKV
+1018 LKELGQVFKYDGTTV
-1033 TTLQIGADKKGNGD
+1033 TTLQIGADKKNNGD
-1047 ADPSKI
+1047 ADPNKI
-1053 DTNLLNKSLNKSH
+1053 DTKLLDNSK

-1106 GDEYDASKVTSKT
+1106 GDEDAASKVTSKT
-1119 IDNPGSGWE
+1119 IDNPGSDWE
-1128 FRENDSTNDN
+1128 FRENDSPNDN
-1138 GNSEHTIYYVN
+1138 KKSEHTIYYVSK
-1149 IDRKQTKIRLGE
+1149 DKKRTMIRLGE

-1177 VCRITDP
+1177 VCRVTDP
-1184 QVLLGAQPSDFINK
+1184 QVLLGAQPNNFINK
-1198 VTLQKNG
+1198 VTLQKDG

-1211 SSQVPVKLNKTDKNI
+1211 SSKVPVQLTKTDKNI
-1226 VKEIAKKNGQKLEFE
+1226 DKQLAETNGQKLKFE

-1253 NDNGGLT
+1253 NDNGELT
-1260 LVDRLGDNLR
+1260 LVDKLGDNLK
-1270 LDITSVKVYK
+1270 LDTTSVKVF
-1280 NNNEEV
+1280 NSNNEEL
-1286 TGCVIAYQDK
+1286 TNCKKSYQNNI
-1296 TLEIS
+1296 LEIK
-1301 NIPNDVPIKI
+1301 IPNNIPIKI
-1311 RYTVTVNMKPGD
+1311 TYTATVNAKPGHS
-1323 PVNIAN
+1323 VNIAN
-1329 TAYWKGYSENGGDT
+1329 TAYWKGYSENGGKT
-1343 VLESY
+1343 VQESY
-1348 SYSVSG
+1348 SYNVSG

-1366 TKLDQNNLDKVLK
+1366 TKQDENDIDKVLN
-1379 GATFQIEKCT
+1379 GATFKIEKCT
-1389 FDEYGKMAT
+1389 FDEYGKMTT
-1398 SDKMDLTTGDDG
+1398 SEISTPTTGNDG

-1420 LYKITETK
+1420 LYRITETK
-1428 APDGYVLNKEP
+1428 VPDGYVLDDEP
-1439 IYIFD
+1439 IYILD
-1444 VYKAKDSDVDTITQ
+1444 VKKGNESYVDTVKQ
-1458 YLKTE
+1458 YLKNINLE
-1463 DLRVSY
+1463 VSY

-1474 SLGVTNHKGEIT
+1474 SIGVTNHKGEIT

-1493 DAAGKSTKPVSGT
+1493 DAAGKSIKPVSGT

-1513 DPNKLEKP
+1513 DKNTR
-1521 LQPPK
+1521 LQPIK

-1557 DKDQPITDTS
+1557 DQGNPITDSS

-1572 NTMNYQVVYKNE
+1572 NTMNYQVFYEKKG
-1584 TKNTDTSSAQNG
+1584 TATSSAQNG
-1596 ETIVV
+1596 DTVIV

-1612 TGSVGTLI
+1612 TGSMGTLI
-1620 YRLLGATLVVASLIC
+1620 YRLLGATLVVASIIC

-1641 NNRKEKR
+1641 NKRKEKR

>member
-1 MIVQEYLRRLLKD
+1 MQEYLRRLLKD

-21 KRIMIALSCIVVV
+21 KRVMIALSCIVVV

-46 LTCDKE
+46 MTCDKE

-95 EPETQNKD
+95 EPETQNDD

-128 FDLSL
+128 FDLSSE
-133 DANKDKI
+133 ANKDKI
-140 KSIDV
+140 TSIV
-145 YYKDASD
+145 MYFKDENGTWNNLEDGNASP
-152 KWQSLNSGTADP
+152 S
-164 NSTELYLKVEFY
+164 STELYLKVEFDK
-176 EIDTEVLLEQHD
+176 IDTKELLEQHD
-188 GILVYSLPDF
+188 GILVYNLPAC

-208 NLLAGE
+208 ILKAGDE
-214 RNIGTIEIENNQVK
+214 DIGKIEIENNKVK
-228 ITLKKDYLNEL
+228 VTLDKKYLNKL
-239 VTNSSNQLDG
+239 VTNSNNQLNG

-257 DLTEINKNNGQA
+257 DLTEINKNNGKA

-278 TLDYGPDCIEEF
+278 ILDYGKECIEKF

-299 PNVDKK
+299 SNVDKV
-305 DNSLTYTVTVTAGK
+305 NNYLTYTVTVTAGK

-328 DKFTSNSNLV
+328 DKFTSNANLV
-338 SYLGNI
+338 SYAGNI
-344 SSTETT
+344 SSTETA
-350 LTSEDNRKDPC
+350 LTSNDNKK
-361 DPFETIEKSSSQS
+361 DPFEMPIKAS
-374 HGKIYKANI
+374 HGKIYKAEI
-383 PDSNQTN
+383 PDATTKIPKPGASE
-390 ITNPYIVWNIGNMEP
+390 IKNPCIVWNIGNMGP
-405 NEIRTL
+405 NESRML
-411 TYYVKLKDK
+411 TYYVKLNDK
-420 ESLNG
+420 ESLKDKPMD
-425 NTINNSA
+425 NSA

-443 DKGIGTAK
+443 DKGSEKAS
-451 FTPKI
+451 FTPTI
-456 DYSNQFTKTVDGNI
+456 VYSSFEKYVDG
-470 TRNKD
+470 TVKRNSD
-475 GSYTIPFKSY
+475 GSYTIPFKSL
-485 ISIHEATSNYTIKNL
+485 ISIKKDESNYTIKNL
-500 QFYDYLKHDLNTE
+500 QFYDYLKHNMNTE
-513 INDDLLQY
+513 IDADLLQY
-521 IHFNKSSFKLYKNN
+521 IHFDRNSFKLYMNN
-535 DNNPVDASQYNI
+535 NEPVDSSQYNI
-547 KWSTDNT
+547 KWSTKTDNT
-554 EFKEWNE
+554 GFQEW
-561 NDNFRSFVLSG
+561 DDKVNFRSFVLSG
-572 NEDTPINLSPGDSCY
+572 NKDNPINLSPGDSCY
-587 ITYSVTVKPEAFAKL
+587 ITYNVIVKPEAFAQMHTDTL
-602 HTDSINAFN
+602 HTFN
-611 RFIAHADNVDKQSKF
+611 RFIAHADNVDKRDDF
-626 TGGFEAW
+626 AGGFEAW

-647 QVEHTATTSSKIETM
+647 QVEKTATTSSKTETM

-670 NKAIQKDS
+670 NKEIQKDS
-678 TSDTSFTI
+678 TPNTSFTI

-702 DFNVNEVKMTDTLTS
+702 DFNVNEVTMTDTLTS

-726 KVDALEAEVNSQ
+726 KVEALEADSISRDLNKGTNDTYTLNS
-738 KLQWDEAS
+738 
-746 QNYKLQ
+746 NY
-752 STYNVV
+752 TRVD
-758 ETKWVKIDD
+758 TKWVKING
-767 QNSFSLKPSELG
+767 QKTFSLKPSELG
-779 WTDKNYYAYRFT
+779 WTDKNYAYRFT
-791 YYAKPDNLDT
+791 YYARPDDLST

-813 EGVVKKGTGEFTFN
+813 EGVVKKGDGTFTFN
-827 KEDVSKETTL
+827 KEDVSRETTL

-844 LKANKQSWYYK
+844 LNANKQSWYYK
-855 EPNTDSNTWANGEL
+855 EPDSNTWTNGEL

-877 TQINKDMVFRDLI
+877 TQINKGMIFRDLI

-897 PSNLRQGSLVGI
+897 PSTLQDGSLVGI
-909 YKGTLPEGK
+909 YKGTLLEGK

-932 SGLTPINDKFI
+932 SGLTPIDGKFT

-956 KDDIQ
+956 NGDIQ
-961 LGNEKVYMII
+961 LGDEKVYMII

-979 SPTNNRDTKTYKN
+979 SPTNNRDTKTFKN
-992 SIYIKEDGE
+992 SISIEEDGE
-1001 YVSEIPAEKTL
+1001 YVSEIVAEKTL

-1033 TTLQIGADKKGNGD
+1033 TTLQIGADKKNNGD
-1047 ADPSKI
+1047 ADPSKV
-1053 DTNLLNKSLNKSH
+1053 DTELLKKSLNKSR

-1091 IPDGMEFSYMRVKWH
+1091 IPDGMEFTYMRVKWH
-1106 GDEYDASKVTSKT
+1106 GDDASQVKSKK
-1119 IDNPGSGWE
+1119 IDNLSGWE
-1128 FRENDSTNDN
+1128 FNENDSTNDN
-1138 GNSEHTIYYVN
+1138 GNSEHTIYYVSK
-1149 IDRKQTKIRLGE
+1149 DKKQTMIRLGE

-1211 SSQVPVKLNKTDKNI
+1211 SSQIPFKLADTDKNI
-1226 VKEIAKKNGQKLEFE
+1226 DKKLANWSGQKLDFE

-1253 NDNGGLT
+1253 NDNGELT
-1260 LVDRLGDNLR
+1260 LVDRLGDNLK
-1270 LDITSVKVYK
+1270 LDTTSVKVF
-1280 NNNEEV
+1280 NSNNEEL
-1286 TGCVIAYQDK
+1286 TNCKKSYQNNI
-1296 TLEIS
+1296 LEIK
-1301 NIPNDVPIKI
+1301 IPNNIPIKI
-1311 RYTVTVNMKPGD
+1311 TYTATVNAKPGD
-1323 PVNIAN
+1323 SVNIAN
-1329 TAYWKGYSENGGDT
+1329 TAYWKGYSENGGET
-1343 VLESY
+1343 VQERCSY
-1348 SYSVSG
+1348 NVSG

-1366 TKLDQNNLDKVLK
+1366 TKQDENDIDKVLN
-1379 GATFQIEKCT
+1379 GATFKIEKCT
-1389 FDEYGKMAT
+1389 FDEYGKMTT
-1398 SDKMDLTTGDDG
+1398 SEISTPTTGNDG

-1420 LYKITETK
+1420 LYRITETQ

-1444 VYKAKDSDVDTITQ
+1444 VNKAKDSDVDTITQ

-1463 DLRVSY
+1463 DLRVRY

-1474 SLGVTNHKGEIT
+1474 SIGVTNHKGEIT

-1493 DAAGKSTKPVSGT
+1493 DAAGKSIKPVSGT

-1513 DPNKLEKP
+1513 DQNKW
-1521 LQPPK
+1521 LQTQP
-1526 TITYSANDNPD
+1526 ITYNAGDTQD
-1537 KSVKFENLE
+1537 KSVKFENLD

-1572 NTMNYQVVYKNE
+1572 NTMNYQVVYENNGTAK
-1584 TKNTDTSSAQNG
+1584 SSAKNG
-1596 ETIVV
+1596 DTVIV

-1612 TGSVGTLI
+1612 TGSMGTLI

-1641 NNRKEKR
+1641 NKRKEKR

>member
-1 MIVQEYLRRLLKD
+1 
-14 KARLRKW
+14 
-21 KRIMIALSCIVVV
+21 MIALSCIVVV

-46 LTCDKE
+46 LACDKE

-95 EPETQNKD
+95 EPETQNDD

-115 TTTETTTETTKQP
+115 TTTTTETTTEP
-128 FDLSL
+128 FDLSSE
-133 DANKDKI
+133 ANKDKI
-140 KSIDV
+140 TSIV
-145 YYKDASD
+145 MYFKDENGTWNNLEDGNASP
-152 KWQSLNSGTADP
+152 S
-164 NSTELYLKVEFY
+164 STELYLKVEFDKINTK
-176 EIDTEVLLEQHD
+176 ELLEQHN
-188 GILVYSLPDF
+188 GILVYSLPGF

-257 DLTEINKNNGQA
+257 DLTEINKSDGKA
-269 TLVVGKKTV
+269 TLTVGKKTV
-278 TLDYGPDCIEEF
+278 ILDYGKECIEKF

-299 PNVDKK
+299 SNVDKV
-305 DNSLTYTVTVTAGK
+305 NNYLTYTVTVTAGK

-328 DKFTSNSNLV
+328 DKFTSNANLV
-338 SYLGNI
+338 SYAGNI

-350 LTSEDNRKDPC
+350 LTSNDNKK
-361 DPFETIEKSSSQS
+361 DPFEMPIEAS
-374 HGKIYKANI
+374 HGKIYKADI
-383 PDSNQTN
+383 PDATTKIPKPGASE
-390 ITNPYIVWNIGNMEP
+390 IKNPCIVWNIGNMGP
-405 NEIRTL
+405 NESRML
-411 TYYVKLKDK
+411 TYYVKLNDK
-420 ESLNG
+420 ESLKDKP
-425 NTINNSA
+425 IDNSA

-443 DKGIGTAK
+443 DKGSEKAS
-451 FTPKI
+451 FTPTI
-456 DYSNQFTKTVDGNI
+456 VYSSFEKYVDGTI
-470 TRNKD
+470 KRNSD
-475 GSYTIPFKSY
+475 GSYTIPFKSL
-485 ISIHEATSNYTIKNL
+485 ISIKKDESNYTIKNL
-500 QFYDYLKHDLNTE
+500 QFYDYLKHNMNTE
-513 INDDLLQY
+513 IDADLLQY
-521 IHFNKSSFKLYKNN
+521 IHFDRNSFKLYMNN
-535 DNNPVDASQYNI
+535 NNEPVDSSQYNI
-547 KWSTDNT
+547 KWSTKTDNT
-554 EFKEWNE
+554 GFQEW
-561 NDNFRSFVLSG
+561 DDKVNFRSFVLSG
-572 NEDTPINLSPGDSCY
+572 NKDNPINLSPGESCY
-587 ITYSVTVKPEAFAKL
+587 ITYNVIVKPEAFAQMHTDTL
-602 HTDSINAFN
+602 HTFN
-611 RFIAHADNVDKQSKF
+611 RFIAHADNVDKRDDF
-626 TGGFEAW
+626 AGGFEAW
-633 NSISNIKTYEWNGK
+633 NSIANIKTYEWNAK
-647 QVEHTATTSSKIETM
+647 QVEKIATTTPKTETM

-670 NKAIQKDS
+670 NNAIQKDS
-678 TSDTSFTI
+678 TSNTSFTI

-702 DFNVNEVKMTDTLTS
+702 DFNVNEVTMTDTLTS

-726 KVDALEAEVNSQ
+726 KVEALEADSISRDLNKGTNDTYTLNS
-738 KLQWDEAS
+738 
-746 QNYKLQ
+746 NY
-752 STYNVV
+752 TTVD
-758 ETKWVKIDD
+758 TKWIKIDD
-767 QNSFSLKPSELG
+767 QQSFSLKPSALG
-779 WTDKNYYAYRFT
+779 WTDKNYAYRFT
-791 YYAKPDNLDT
+791 YYAKPDNLDA

-813 EGVVKKGTGEFTFN
+813 EGVVKKGDGTFTFN

-844 LKANKQSWYYK
+844 LNANKQSWYYK
-855 EPNTDSNTWANGEL
+855 EPNTDSNTWTNGEL

-877 TQINKDMVFRDLI
+877 SQINKDMVFRDLI

-897 PSNLRQGSLVGI
+897 NSILREGSLVGI
-909 YKGTLPEGK
+909 YKGKLLEGK
-918 NISDYKDIEDLKNK
+918 NISDYKDIEDLKNN

-979 SPTNNRDTKTYKN
+979 SPTNNRDTKTFKN
-992 SIYIKEDGE
+992 SISIEEDGE

-1033 TTLQIGADKKGNGD
+1033 TTLQIGADKKNNGD
-1047 ADPSKI
+1047 ADPNKI
-1053 DTNLLNKSLNKSH
+1053 DTNLLNKSR

-1106 GDEYDASKVTSKT
+1106 GDEDAASKVTSKT

-1149 IDRKQTKIRLGE
+1149 TDRKQTKIRLGE

-1177 VCRITDP
+1177 VCRVTDP
-1184 QVLLGAQPSDFINK
+1184 QVLLGAQSSDFTNK

-1211 SSQVPVKLNKTDKNI
+1211 SSKVPVQLDDTDKNI
-1226 VKEIAKKNGQKLEFE
+1226 DKKLVNKNGQKLEFE

-1253 NDNGGLT
+1253 NDNGELT
-1260 LVDRLGDNLR
+1260 LVDKLGDNLK
-1270 LDITSVKVYK
+1270 LDTTSVKVF
-1280 NNNEEV
+1280 NSNNEEL
-1286 TGCVIAYQDK
+1286 TNCKKSYQNNI
-1296 TLEIS
+1296 LEIK
-1301 NIPNDVPIKI
+1301 IPNNIPIKI
-1311 RYTVTVNMKPGD
+1311 TYTATVNAKPGD
-1323 PVNIAN
+1323 SVNIAN
-1329 TAYWKGYSENGGDT
+1329 TAYWKGYSENGGKT
-1343 VLESY
+1343 VKKSY
-1348 SYSVSG
+1348 SYNVSG

-1366 TKLDQNNLDKVLK
+1366 TKQDENDIDKVLN
-1379 GATFQIEKCT
+1379 GATFKIEKCT
-1389 FDEYGKMAT
+1389 FDEYGKMTT
-1398 SDKMDLTTGDDG
+1398 SDISTATTDENGNI
-1410 TIAQNLQYDT
+1410 TKNLEYNT
-1420 LYKITETK
+1420 LYKITEIQ
-1428 APDGYVLNKEP
+1428 APNGYVLDDEP
-1439 IYIFD
+1439 IYILD
-1444 VYKAKDSDVDTITQ
+1444 VTKDNESYVDTVKQ
-1458 YLKTE
+1458 YLKNI
-1463 DLRVSY
+1463 DLEVSY

-1474 SLGVTNHKGEIT
+1474 NLQVRNHKGEIT

-1493 DAAGKSTKPVSGT
+1493 DAAGKSTKPVSGI

-1513 DPNKLEKP
+1513 DKNTQ
-1521 LQPPK
+1521 LQPIK
-1526 TITYSANDNPD
+1526 TITYSANDTPD

-1584 TKNTDTSSAQNG
+1584 TQNTDTSSARNG

-1612 TGSVGTLI
+1612 TGSMGTLI

>member
-1 MIVQEYLRRLLKD
+1 
-14 KARLRKW
+14 
-21 KRIMIALSCIVVV
+21 MIALSCIVVV

-46 LTCDKE
+46 LACDKE
-52 EHTHTAECYDENNE
+52 EHTHTSECYDENNE
-66 LICEKEEH
+66 LICDKEEH

-83 EEVNEQEEVVKD
+83 EEVNEQEEIVN
-95 EPETQNKD
+95 ESETQNKD
-103 EQVSQESEEETT
+103 EQEAQVSEEETTT

-128 FDLSL
+128 FDLSSE
-133 DANKDKI
+133 ANKDKI
-140 KSIDV
+140 TSV
-145 YYKDASD
+145 FMYYKDADD
-152 KWQSLNSGTADP
+152 KWQNLDKGDAKP
-164 NSTELYLKVEFY
+164 NSTELYLKVEFDK
-176 EIDTEVLLEQHD
+176 INTKNLLEQHN
-188 GILVYSLPDF
+188 GILLYSLPDF

-208 NLLAGE
+208 TLLAGDK
-214 RNIGTIEIENNQVK
+214 NIGTIEIEKNKVK
-228 ITLKKDYLNEL
+228 FTLDQTYLKGL
-239 VTNSSNQLDG
+239 VDKGSNQLNG

-257 DLTEINKNNGQA
+257 DLTKINQNNGEA
-269 TLVVGKKTV
+269 KLVVGNKTV
-278 TLDYGPDCIEEF
+278 TLDYGPDCIEKF
-290 GSVTIDKQI
+290 GSVDMKKEMS
-299 PNVDKK
+299 NVDKV
-305 DNSLTYTVTVTAGK
+305 NNYLTYTVTVTAGK
-319 DGCKGLYVV
+319 DGCKDLYVV
-328 DKFTSNSNLV
+328 DKFTSNANLV
-338 SYLGNI
+338 SYAGNI

-350 LTSEDNRKDPC
+350 LTSEDNNK
-361 DPFETIEKSSSQS
+361 DPFETIISGAT
-374 HGKIYKANI
+374 HGKIYKASI
-383 PDSNQTN
+383 PDATTKIPDAGVSD
-390 ITNPYIVWNIGNMEP
+390 ITNPCIVWHIGDMKP
-405 NEIRTL
+405 NESRTL
-411 TYYVKLKDK
+411 TYYVKLNDK
-420 ESLNG
+420 ANLSG
-425 NTINNSA
+425 QTIKNNA
-432 SLYSKGSTDTY
+432 SLYSKSSKDIY
-443 DKGIGTAK
+443 EKKVDDKNRNAE

-456 DYSNQFTKTVDGNI
+456 DYSNQFTKTVNGNI
-470 TRNKD
+470 TRNSD
-475 GSYTIPFKSY
+475 GSYTIPFKSF
-485 ISIHEATSNYTIKNL
+485 ISIHEATSNYTIKNF
-500 QFYDYLKHDLNTE
+500 QFYDYLKHDMNTE
-513 INDDLLQY
+513 IDADLLQY
-521 IHFNKSSFKLYKNN
+521 IHFDRNSFKLYMNN
-535 DNNPVDASQYNI
+535 DNDPVDSSQYNI

-554 EFKEWNE
+554 NFKEWSE
-561 NDNFRSFVLSG
+561 NDNFRSFLLSG
-572 NEDTPINLSPGDSCY
+572 NKNNPINLSPGESCY
-587 ITYSVTVKPEAFAKL
+587 ITYNVTVKPEAFAKL
-602 HTDSINAFN
+602 HTDSIHAFN
-611 RFIAHADNVDKQSKF
+611 RFVAHADNVNKRDDF

-647 QVEHTATTSSKIETM
+647 QVEQTATTSAQTETM
-662 SGDRFIYE
+662 TGERYDYTDSGI
-670 NKAIQKDS
+670 IKDS

-702 DFNVNEVKMTDTLTS
+702 DFNVNEVTMTDTLTS

-726 KVDALEAEVNSQ
+726 KVEALKAEVNSQ

-758 ETKWVKIDD
+758 ETKWVNIDD
-767 QNSFSLKPSELG
+767 QNSFSLKPYDLG
-779 WTDKNYYAYRFT
+779 WTDKNYAYRFT
-791 YYAKPDNLDT
+791 YYARPDDLST

-813 EGVVKKGTGEFTFN
+813 EGVVKKGDGTFKFN

-844 LKANKQSWYYK
+844 LNANKQSWYYK
-855 EPNTDSNTWANGEL
+855 EPDSNTWTNGEL

-918 NISDYKDIEDLKNK
+918 NISDYKDIEDLKNN
-932 SGLTPINDKFI
+932 SGLAPIDDKFN

-956 KDDIQ
+956 KENIG

-1012 YTSPKI
+1012 YTSSKI

-1033 TTLQIGADKKGNGD
+1033 TTLQIGADKKNNGD

-1053 DTNLLNKSLNKSH
+1053 DTKLLNKSC

-1106 GDEYDASKVTSKT
+1106 GDEDAASKVTSKT

-1128 FRENDSTNDN
+1128 FRENDSPNDN
-1138 GNSEHTIYYVN
+1138 KKSEHTIYYVSK
-1149 IDRKQTKIRLGE
+1149 DKKRTMIRLGE

-1198 VTLQKNG
+1198 VTLQKDG

-1211 SSQVPVKLNKTDKNI
+1211 SSKVPVQLNETDKNI
-1226 VKEIAKKNGQKLEFE
+1226 DKKLAKENGQKLEFE
-1241 INTNQLGQTLPT
+1241 INTNKLGQTLPT

-1260 LVDRLGDNLR
+1260 LVDRLGENLK
-1270 LDITSVKVYK
+1270 LDTTSVKVF
-1280 NNNEEV
+1280 NSNNEEL
-1286 TGCVIAYQDK
+1286 TNCKKSYQNNI
-1296 TLEIS
+1296 LEIK
-1301 NIPNDVPIKI
+1301 IPNNIPIKI
-1311 RYTVTVNMKPGD
+1311 TYTATVNAKPGD
-1323 PVNIAN
+1323 SVNIAN
-1329 TAYWKGYSENGGDT
+1329 TAYWKGYSEKGGGT
-1343 VLESY
+1343 VQQSY
-1348 SYSVSG
+1348 SYNVSG

-1366 TKLDQNNLDKVLK
+1366 TKQDENDMDKVLS
-1379 GATFQIEKCT
+1379 GATFKIEKCT
-1389 FDEYGKMAT
+1389 FDEYGKMTT
-1398 SDKMDLTTGDDG
+1398 SEISTPTTGNDG

-1420 LYKITETK
+1420 LYRITETK
-1428 APDGYVLNKEP
+1428 APDGYVLDDEP
-1439 IYIFD
+1439 IYILD
-1444 VYKAKDSDVDTITQ
+1444 VKKGNESYVDTVKQ
-1458 YLKTE
+1458 YLKNINLE
-1463 DLRVSY
+1463 VSY

-1474 SLGVTNHKGEIT
+1474 NLQVRNHKGEIT

-1506 YRFGLYD
+1506 YSFGLYD
-1513 DPNKLEKP
+1513 DNNKLDKP
-1521 LQPPK
+1521 LQTK
-1526 TITYSANDNPD
+1526 TIVYSADDTQN

-1546 LDKTYYVYELD
+1546 LKKTYYVYELD
-1557 DKDQPITDTS
+1557 AKDQPITDTS

-1584 TKNTDTSSAQNG
+1584 TKKTDTSSAQNG

-1612 TGSVGTLI
+1612 TGSMGTLI

>member
-1 MIVQEYLRRLLKD
+1 MQEYLRRLLKD
-14 KARLRKW
+14 KARLRRW
-21 KRIMIALSCIVVV
+21 KRVMIALSCIVVV

-74 THTDDCNKQ
+74 THNEDCNKQ

-95 EPETQNKD
+95 EPETINN

-115 TTTETTTETTKQP
+115 TTTTTETTKQP
-128 FDLSL
+128 FDLSSE
-133 DANKDKI
+133 ANKDKI
-140 KSIDV
+140 TSV
-145 YYKDASD
+145 VMYYKDE
-152 KWQSLNSGTADP
+152 NGTWNNLEDGNANP
-164 NSTELYLKVEFY
+164 SSTELYLKVEFDKINTK
-176 EIDTEVLLEQHD
+176 ELLEQHN

-228 ITLKKDYLNEL
+228 VTLKKDYLNEL

-257 DLTEINKNNGQA
+257 DLTEINKNNGKA

-278 TLDYGPDCIEEF
+278 ILDYGKECIEKF

-299 PNVDKK
+299 SNVDKV
-305 DNSLTYTVTVTAGK
+305 NNYLTYTVTVTAGK

-328 DKFTSNSNLV
+328 DKFTSNANLV
-338 SYLGNI
+338 SYAGNI

-350 LTSEDNRKDPC
+350 LTSNDNKK
-361 DPFETIEKSSSQS
+361 DPFEMLIEAS
-374 HGKIYKANI
+374 HGKIYKAEI
-383 PDSNQTN
+383 PDATTKIPKPGASE
-390 ITNPYIVWNIGNMEP
+390 IKNPCIVWNIGNMGP
-405 NEIRTL
+405 NESRML
-411 TYYVKLKDK
+411 TYYVKLNDK
-420 ESLNG
+420 ESLKDKP
-425 NTINNSA
+425 IDNSA

-443 DKGIGTAK
+443 DKGSEKAS
-451 FTPKI
+451 FTPTI
-456 DYSNQFTKTVDGNI
+456 VYSSFEKYVDGTI
-470 TRNKD
+470 KRNSD
-475 GSYTIPFKSY
+475 GSYTIPFKSL
-485 ISIHEATSNYTIKNL
+485 ISIKKDESNYTIKNL
-500 QFYDYLKHDLNTE
+500 QFYDYLKHNMNTE
-513 INDDLLQY
+513 IDADLLQY
-521 IHFNKSSFKLYKNN
+521 IHFDRNSFKLYMNN
-535 DNNPVDASQYNI
+535 DNKPVDSSQYNI
-547 KWSTDNT
+547 KWSTKTDNT
-554 EFKEWNE
+554 GFQEW
-561 NDNFRSFVLSG
+561 DDKVNFRSFVLSG
-572 NEDTPINLSPGDSCY
+572 NKDNPINLSPGESCY
-587 ITYSVTVKPEAFAKL
+587 ITYNVIVKPEAFAQMHTDTL
-602 HTDSINAFN
+602 HTFN
-611 RFIAHADNVDKQSKF
+611 RFIAHADNVDKRDDF
-626 TGGFEAW
+626 AGGFEAW
-633 NSISNIKTYEWNGK
+633 NSIANIKTYEWNAK
-647 QVEHTATTSSKIETM
+647 QVEKIATTTPKTETM

-670 NKAIQKDS
+670 NNAIQKDS
-678 TSDTSFTI
+678 TSNTSFTI

-702 DFNVNEVKMTDTLTS
+702 DFNVNEVTMTDTLTS

-726 KVDALEAEVNSQ
+726 KVEALEAESISSDLN
-738 KLQWDEAS
+738 KEKNDTYTLNK
-746 QNYKLQ
+746 NYK
-752 STYNVV
+752 TVD
-758 ETKWVKIDD
+758 TKWVKING
-767 QNSFSLKPSELG
+767 QNSFSLTPSNLG
-779 WTDKNYYAYRFT
+779 WTNKNYAYRFT
-791 YYAKPDNLDT
+791 YYARPDDLST

-813 EGVVKKGTGEFTFN
+813 EGVVKKGTGEFKF
-827 KEDVSKETTL
+827 KQEDVSKETTL

-844 LKANKQSWYYK
+844 LTANKQSWYYK
-855 EPNTDSNTWANGEL
+855 EPNKDSNTWTNGEL

-877 TQINKDMVFRDLI
+877 AQINKGMVFRDLI

-897 PSNLRQGSLVGI
+897 ESILREGSLVGI

-918 NISDYKDIEDLKNK
+918 NISDYKDIEDLKNN
-932 SGLTPINDKFI
+932 SGLTPIDGKFT

-956 KDDIQ
+956 NDDIQ

-1018 LKELGQVFKYDGTKV
+1018 LKELGQVFKYDGTTV
-1033 TTLQIGADKKGNGD
+1033 TTLQIGADKKNNGD
-1047 ADPSKI
+1047 ADPNKI
-1053 DTNLLNKSLNKSH
+1053 DTKLLDNSK

-1106 GDEYDASKVTSKT
+1106 GDEDAASKVTSKT
-1119 IDNPGSGWE
+1119 IDNPGSDWE
-1128 FRENDSTNDN
+1128 FRENDSPNDN
-1138 GNSEHTIYYVN
+1138 KKSEHTIYYVSK
-1149 IDRKQTKIRLGE
+1149 DKKRTMIRLGE

-1177 VCRITDP
+1177 VCRVTDP
-1184 QVLLGAQPSDFINK
+1184 QVLLGAQPNNFINK
-1198 VTLQKNG
+1198 VTLQKDG

-1211 SSQVPVKLNKTDKNI
+1211 SSKVPVQLTKTDKNI
-1226 VKEIAKKNGQKLEFE
+1226 DKQLAETNGQKLKFE

-1253 NDNGGLT
+1253 NDNGELT
-1260 LVDRLGDNLR
+1260 LVDKLGDNLK
-1270 LDITSVKVYK
+1270 LDTTSVKVF
-1280 NNNEEV
+1280 NSNNEEL
-1286 TGCVIAYQDK
+1286 TNCKKSYQNNI
-1296 TLEIS
+1296 LEIK
-1301 NIPNDVPIKI
+1301 IPNNIPIKI
-1311 RYTVTVNMKPGD
+1311 TYTATVNAKPGHS
-1323 PVNIAN
+1323 VNIAN
-1329 TAYWKGYSENGGDT
+1329 TAYWKGYSENGGKT
-1343 VLESY
+1343 VQESY
-1348 SYSVSG
+1348 SYNVSG

-1366 TKLDQNNLDKVLK
+1366 TKQDENDIDKVLN
-1379 GATFQIEKCT
+1379 GATFKIEKCT
-1389 FDEYGKMAT
+1389 FDEYGKMTT
-1398 SDKMDLTTGDDG
+1398 SEISTPTTGNDG

-1420 LYKITETK
+1420 LYRITETK
-1428 APDGYVLNKEP
+1428 APDGYVLDDEP
-1439 IYIFD
+1439 IYILD
-1444 VYKAKDSDVDTITQ
+1444 VKKGNESYVDTVKQ
-1458 YLKTE
+1458 YLKNINLE
-1463 DLRVSY
+1463 VSY

-1474 SLGVTNHKGEIT
+1474 SIGVTNHKGEIT

-1493 DAAGKSTKPVSGT
+1493 DAAGKSIKPVSGT

-1513 DPNKLEKP
+1513 DKNTR
-1521 LQPPK
+1521 LQPIK

-1557 DKDQPITDTS
+1557 DQGNPITDSS

-1572 NTMNYQVVYKNE
+1572 NTMNYQVFYEKNG
-1584 TKNTDTSSAQNG
+1584 TATSSAQNG
-1596 ETIVV
+1596 DTVIV

-1612 TGSVGTLI
+1612 TGSMGTLI
-1620 YRLLGATLVVASLIC
+1620 YRLLGATLVVASIIC

-1641 NNRKEKR
+1641 NKRKEKR

>member
-1 MIVQEYLRRLLKD
+1 
-14 KARLRKW
+14 
-21 KRIMIALSCIVVV
+21 MIALSCIVVV

-74 THTDDCNKQ
+74 THTDDCYKQ
-83 EEVNEQEEVVKD
+83 EEVNEQEEVVNN
-95 EPETQNKD
+95 EPETINN
-103 EQVSQESEEETT
+103 EQVSQESEETTAT
-115 TTTETTTETTKQP
+115 TTTETTTQP
-128 FDLSL
+128 FDLSSE
-133 DANKDKI
+133 ANKDKI
-140 KSIDV
+140 TSIV
-145 YYKDASD
+145 MYFKDENGTWNNLEDGNASP
-152 KWQSLNSGTADP
+152 S
-164 NSTELYLKVEFY
+164 STELYLKVEFDK
-176 EIDTEVLLEQHD
+176 IDTKNLLEQHN
-188 GILVYSLPDF
+188 GILVYSLPKF

-214 RNIGTIEIENNQVK
+214 RNIGTIEIENNQAK

-257 DLTEINKNNGQA
+257 DLTKINNTDGKA
-269 TLVVGKKTV
+269 TLTVGNKTV
-278 TLDYGPDCIEEF
+278 TLDYGPDCIEKF
-290 GSVTIDKQI
+290 GSVDMKKEMS
-299 PNVDKK
+299 NVDKV
-305 DNSLTYTVTVTAGK
+305 NNYLTYTVTVTAGK
-319 DGCKGLYVV
+319 DGCKDLYVV

-344 SSTETT
+344 STTETELNST
-350 LTSEDNRKDPC
+350 DNKQ

-374 HGKIYKANI
+374 HGKIYKAKI
-383 PDSNQTN
+383 PDSNTKIPASGEPN
-390 ITNPYIVWNIGNMEP
+390 ITNPCIVWNIGNMEP

-432 SLYSKGSTDTY
+432 LLYSQSSTDTY
-443 DKGIGTAK
+443 DKGTGNAD

-456 DYSNQFTKTVDGNI
+456 DYDGLFKKTVDGNI
-470 TRNKD
+470 TRNADD
-475 GSYTIPFKSY
+475 GSYTIPFKSS
-485 ISIHEATSNYTIKNL
+485 ISIKKDTSNYTIKNL
-500 QFYDYLKHDLNTE
+500 QFYNYLKHDLNTE
-513 INDDLLQY
+513 INADLLQY
-521 IHFNKSSFKLYKNN
+521 IHFDKSTFKLYKNN
-535 DNNPVDASQYNI
+535 SVVDSAKYNI

-554 EFKEWNE
+554 EFKEWNDK
-561 NDNFRSFVLSG
+561 DNFRSFVLSG
-572 NEDTPINLSPGDSCY
+572 NEDTPINLSPGESCY

-602 HTDSINAFN
+602 HTDSIHAFN
-611 RFIAHADNVDKQSKF
+611 RFIAHADNVNKRDDF
-626 TGGFEAW
+626 AGGFEAW

-647 QVEHTATTSSKIETM
+647 QVEKTATTSSKTETM

-670 NKAIQKDS
+670 NKEIQKDS
-678 TSDTSFTI
+678 TPNTSFTI

-702 DFNVNEVKMTDTLTS
+702 DFNVNEVTMTDTLTS

-726 KVDALEAEVNSQ
+726 KVEALEADSISRDLNKGTNDTYTLNS
-738 KLQWDEAS
+738 
-746 QNYKLQ
+746 NY
-752 STYNVV
+752 TRVD
-758 ETKWVKIDD
+758 TKWVKING
-767 QNSFSLKPSELG
+767 QKTFSLKPSELG
-779 WTDKNYYAYRFT
+779 WTDKNYAYRFT
-791 YYAKPDNLDT
+791 YYARPDDLST

-813 EGVVKKGTGEFTFN
+813 EGVVKKGDGTFTFN
-827 KEDVSKETTL
+827 KEDVSRETTL

-844 LKANKQSWYYK
+844 LNANKQSWYYK
-855 EPNTDSNTWANGEL
+855 EPDSNTWTNGEL

-897 PSNLRQGSLVGI
+897 PSTLQDGSLVGI
-909 YKGTLPEGK
+909 YKGTLLEGK

-932 SGLTPINDKFI
+932 SGLTPIDGKFT

-956 KDDIQ
+956 NDDIQ
-961 LGNEKVYMII
+961 LGDEKVYMII

-979 SPTNNRDTKTYKN
+979 SPTNNRDTKTFKN
-992 SIYIKEDGE
+992 SISIEEDGE
-1001 YVSEIPAEKTL
+1001 YVSEIVAEKTL

-1033 TTLQIGADKKGNGD
+1033 TTLQIGADKKNNGD

-1053 DTNLLNKSLNKSH
+1053 DTKLLENSKDVFNSK

-1091 IPDGMEFSYMRVKWH
+1091 IPNGMEFSYMRVKWH
-1106 GDEYDASKVTSKT
+1106 GDEDAASKVTSKT
-1119 IDNPGSGWE
+1119 IDNPGSDWE
-1128 FRENDSTNDN
+1128 FRENDSPNDN
-1138 GNSEHTIYYVN
+1138 KKSEHTIYYVSK
-1149 IDRKQTKIRLGE
+1149 DKKRTMIRLGE

-1177 VCRITDP
+1177 VCRVTDP
-1184 QVLLGAQPSDFINK
+1184 QVLLGAQPNNFINK
-1198 VTLQKNG
+1198 VTLQKDG

-1211 SSQVPVKLNKTDKNI
+1211 SSKVPVQLTKTDKNI
-1226 VKEIAKKNGQKLEFE
+1226 DKQLAETNGQKLKFE

-1253 NDNGGLT
+1253 NDNGELT
-1260 LVDRLGDNLR
+1260 LVDKLGDNLK
-1270 LDITSVKVYK
+1270 LDTTSVKVF
-1280 NNNEEV
+1280 NSNNEEL
-1286 TGCVIAYQDK
+1286 TNCKKSYQNNI
-1296 TLEIS
+1296 LEIK
-1301 NIPNDVPIKI
+1301 IPNNIPIKI
-1311 RYTVTVNMKPGD
+1311 TYTATVNAKPGHS
-1323 PVNIAN
+1323 VNIAN
-1329 TAYWKGYSENGGDT
+1329 TAYWKGYSENGGKT
-1343 VLESY
+1343 VQESY
-1348 SYSVSG
+1348 SYNVSG

-1366 TKLDQNNLDKVLK
+1366 TKQDENDIDKVLN
-1379 GATFQIEKCT
+1379 GATFKIEKCT
-1389 FDEYGKMAT
+1389 FDEYGKMTT
-1398 SDKMDLTTGDDG
+1398 SEISTPTTGNDG

-1420 LYKITETK
+1420 LYRITETK
-1428 APDGYVLNKEP
+1428 APDGYVLNDKP
-1439 IYIFD
+1439 TYILD
-1444 VYKAKDSDVDTITQ
+1444 VTKDNESYVDTVKQ
-1458 YLKTE
+1458 YLKNI
-1463 DLRVSY
+1463 DLEVSY

-1474 SLGVTNHKGEIT
+1474 NLQVRNHKGEIT

-1513 DPNKLEKP
+1513 DKNTR
-1521 LQPPK
+1521 LQPIK

-1557 DKDQPITDTS
+1557 DQGNPITDSS

-1572 NTMNYQVVYKNE
+1572 NTMNYQVVYEKNGITLSSE
-1584 TKNTDTSSAQNG
+1584 KNS

-1612 TGSVGTLI
+1612 TGSMGTLI

-1641 NNRKEKR
+1641 NKRKEKR

>member
-1 MIVQEYLRRLLKD
+1 
-14 KARLRKW
+14 
-21 KRIMIALSCIVVV
+21 MIALSCIVVV

-83 EEVNEQEEVVKD
+83 EEVNEQEEVVKN
-95 EPETQNKD
+95 EPETQNND
-103 EQVSQESEEETT
+103 EQVSQESEEEST

-128 FDLSL
+128 FDLSSE
-133 DANKDKI
+133 ANKGKI
-140 KSIDV
+140 KSVDV
-145 YYKDASD
+145 YYKDAND
-152 KWQSLNSGTADP
+152 KWQSLNEGNADP
-164 NSTELYLKVEFY
+164 NSTELYLKVEFDKINTK
-176 EIDTEVLLEQHD
+176 EFLEKHN
-188 GILVYSLPDF
+188 GTLVYNLPDF

-208 NLLAGE
+208 TLLAGDK
-214 RNIGTIEIENNQVK
+214 NIGTIEIEKNKVKFTLNQ
-228 ITLKKDYLNEL
+228 TYLKGL
-239 VTNSSNQLDG
+239 VDKGSNQLNG

-257 DLTEINKNNGQA
+257 DLTKINNTDGKA
-269 TLVVGKKTV
+269 TLTVGNKTV

-299 PNVDKK
+299 PNVEKK

-344 SSTETT
+344 SSTETELNST
-350 LTSEDNRKDPC
+350 DNKQ

-374 HGKIYKANI
+374 HGKIYKAKI
-383 PDSNQTN
+383 PDSNTKIPTSGEPN
-390 ITNPYIVWNIGNMEP
+390 ITNPCIVWNIGNMEP

-485 ISIHEATSNYTIKNL
+485 ISIHEDTSNYTIKNL

-554 EFKEWNE
+554 KFKEWNDE
-561 NDNFRSFVLSG
+561 DNFRSFVLSG
-572 NEDTPINLSPGDSCY
+572 NEDTPINLSPGESCY

-602 HTDSINAFN
+602 HTDSIHAFN
-611 RFIAHADNVDKQSKF
+611 RFIAHADNVNKRDDF
-626 TGGFEAW
+626 AGGFEAW

-647 QVEHTATTSSKIETM
+647 QVEQTATTSSQKVTM

-670 NKAIQKDS
+670 NENNKITDDS
-678 TSDTSFTI
+678 TLNTSFTI

-779 WTDKNYYAYRFT
+779 WTNKNYAYRFT
-791 YYAKPDNLDT
+791 YYARPDDLST

-813 EGVVKKGTGEFTFN
+813 EGVVKKGDGTITTFD
-827 KEDVSKETTL
+827 KEDVSRETTL

-844 LKANKQSWYYK
+844 LTANKQSWYYK
-855 EPNTDSNTWANGEL
+855 EPDSNTWTNGEL

-897 PSNLRQGSLVGI
+897 PSNLREGSLVGI
-909 YKGTLPEGK
+909 YKGTLKEGK

-932 SGLTPINDKFI
+932 SGLTSIDGKFT

-956 KDDIQ
+956 NDDIQ

-1033 TTLQIGADKKGNGD
+1033 TTLQIGADKKNNGD

-1053 DTNLLNKSLNKSH
+1053 DTNLLEKSR

-1082 SGDYDVIDD
+1082 SGAYDVIDD
-1091 IPDGMEFSYMRVKWH
+1091 IPDGMEFTYMRVKWH
-1106 GDEYDASKVTSKT
+1106 GDDASKVTSKT
-1119 IDNPGSGWE
+1119 IENLDSNAWE
-1128 FRENDSTNDN
+1128 QKYNDSTNDN
-1138 GNSEHTIYYVN
+1138 GNSEHTIYYVSK
-1149 IDRKQTKIRLGE
+1149 DKKQTMIRLGE

-1198 VTLQKNG
+1198 VTLQKDG

-1211 SSQVPVKLNKTDKNI
+1211 SSKVPVQLNETDKNI
-1226 VKEIAKKNGQKLEFE
+1226 DKKLAKENGQKLEFE
-1241 INTNQLGQTLPT
+1241 INTNKLGQTLPT
-1253 NDNGGLT
+1253 NDNGELT
-1260 LVDRLGDNLR
+1260 LVDKLGDNLK
-1270 LDITSVKVYK
+1270 LDTTSVKVF
-1280 NNNEEV
+1280 NSNNEEL
-1286 TGCVIAYQDK
+1286 TICKKSYQNNI
-1296 TLEIS
+1296 LEIK
-1301 NIPNDVPIKI
+1301 IPNNIPIKI
-1311 RYTVTVNMKPGD
+1311 TYTATVNAKPGD
-1323 PVNIAN
+1323 SVNIAN
-1329 TAYWKGYSENGGDT
+1329 TAYWKGYSENGGKT
-1343 VLESY
+1343 VQQSY
-1348 SYSVSG
+1348 SYNVSG

-1366 TKLDQNNLDKVLK
+1366 TKQDENDIDKVLS
-1379 GATFQIEKCT
+1379 GATFKIDKCT
-1389 FDEYGKMAT
+1389 FDEYGKMTT
-1398 SDKMDLTTGDDG
+1398 SEISTPTTGNDG

-1420 LYKITETK
+1420 LYRITETK
-1428 APDGYVLNKEP
+1428 APDGYVLDDEP
-1439 IYIFD
+1439 IYILD
-1444 VYKAKDSDVDTITQ
+1444 VKKGNESYVDTVKQ
-1458 YLKTE
+1458 YLKNINLE
-1463 DLRVSY
+1463 VSY

-1474 SLGVTNHKGEIT
+1474 NLQVRNHKGEIT

-1513 DPNKLEKP
+1513 DQNKW
-1521 LQPPK
+1521 LQTQP
-1526 TITYSANDNPD
+1526 ITYSASDTPD
-1537 KSVKFENLE
+1537 KSVKFKNLD

-1557 DKDQPITDTS
+1557 DQNKPITDTS

-1572 NTMNYQVVYKNE
+1572 NTMNYQVVYENNG
-1584 TKNTDTSSAQNG
+1584 TATSSAQNG
-1596 ETIVV
+1596 DTVIV

-1612 TGSVGTLI
+1612 TGSIGTLI

>member
-1 MIVQEYLRRLLKD
+1 MQEYLRRLLKD

-21 KRIMIALSCIVVV
+21 KRVMIALSCIVVV

-74 THTDDCNKQ
+74 THTDDCYKQ
-83 EEVNEQEEVVKD
+83 EEVNEQEEVVNN
-95 EPETQNKD
+95 EPETINN
-103 EQVSQESEEETT
+103 EQVSQESEETTAT
-115 TTTETTTETTKQP
+115 TTTETTTQP
-128 FDLSL
+128 FDLSSE
-133 DANKDKI
+133 ANKDKI
-140 KSIDV
+140 TSIV
-145 YYKDASD
+145 MYFKDENGTWNNLEDGNASP
-152 KWQSLNSGTADP
+152 S
-164 NSTELYLKVEFY
+164 STELYLKVEFDK
-176 EIDTEVLLEQHD
+176 IDTKNLLEQHN
-188 GILVYSLPDF
+188 GILVYSLPKF

-214 RNIGTIEIENNQVK
+214 RNIGTIEIENNQAK

-257 DLTEINKNNGQA
+257 DLTKINNTDGKA
-269 TLVVGKKTV
+269 TLTVGNKTV
-278 TLDYGPDCIEEF
+278 TLDYGPDCIEKF
-290 GSVTIDKQI
+290 GSVDMKKEMS
-299 PNVDKK
+299 NVDKV
-305 DNSLTYTVTVTAGK
+305 NNYLTYTVTVTAGK
-319 DGCKGLYVV
+319 DGCKDLYVV

-344 SSTETT
+344 STTETELNST
-350 LTSEDNRKDPC
+350 DNKQ

-374 HGKIYKANI
+374 HGKIYKAKI
-383 PDSNQTN
+383 PDSNTKIPASGEPN
-390 ITNPYIVWNIGNMEP
+390 ITNPCIVWNIGNMEP

-432 SLYSKGSTDTY
+432 LLYSQSSTDTY
-443 DKGIGTAK
+443 DKGTGNAD

-456 DYSNQFTKTVDGNI
+456 DYDGLFKKTVDGNI
-470 TRNKD
+470 TRNADD
-475 GSYTIPFKSY
+475 GSYTIPFKSS
-485 ISIHEATSNYTIKNL
+485 ISIKKDTSNYTIKNL

-513 INDDLLQY
+513 INADLLQY
-521 IHFNKSSFKLYKNN
+521 IHFDKSTFKLYKNN
-535 DNNPVDASQYNI
+535 SVVDSAKYNI

-554 EFKEWNE
+554 EFKEWNDK
-561 NDNFRSFVLSG
+561 DNFRSFVLSG
-572 NEDTPINLSPGDSCY
+572 NEDTPINLSPGESCY

-602 HTDSINAFN
+602 HTDSIHAFN
-611 RFIAHADNVDKQSKF
+611 RFIAHADNVNKRDDF
-626 TGGFEAW
+626 AGGFEAW

-647 QVEHTATTSSKIETM
+647 QVEKTATTSSKTETM

-670 NKAIQKDS
+670 NKEIQKDS
-678 TSDTSFTI
+678 TPNTSFTI

-702 DFNVNEVKMTDTLTS
+702 DFNVNEVTMTDTLTS

-726 KVDALEAEVNSQ
+726 KVEALEADSISRDLNKGTNDTYTLNS
-738 KLQWDEAS
+738 
-746 QNYKLQ
+746 NY
-752 STYNVV
+752 TRVD
-758 ETKWVKIDD
+758 TKWVKING
-767 QNSFSLKPSELG
+767 QKTFSLKPSELG
-779 WTDKNYYAYRFT
+779 WTDKNYAYRFT
-791 YYAKPDNLDT
+791 YYARPDDLST

-813 EGVVKKGTGEFTFN
+813 EGVVKKGDGTFTFN
-827 KEDVSKETTL
+827 KEDVSRETTL

-844 LKANKQSWYYK
+844 LNANKQSWYYK
-855 EPNTDSNTWANGEL
+855 EPDSNTWTNGEL

-897 PSNLRQGSLVGI
+897 PSTLQDGSLVGI
-909 YKGTLPEGK
+909 YKGTLLEGK

-932 SGLTPINDKFI
+932 SGLTPIDGKFT

-956 KDDIQ
+956 NDDIQ
-961 LGNEKVYMII
+961 LGDEKVYMII

-979 SPTNNRDTKTYKN
+979 SPTNNRDTKTFKN
-992 SIYIKEDGE
+992 SISIEEDGE
-1001 YVSEIPAEKTL
+1001 YVSEIVAEKTL

-1033 TTLQIGADKKGNGD
+1033 TTFQIGADKKNNGD

-1053 DTNLLNKSLNKSH
+1053 DTKLLENSKDVFNSK

-1091 IPDGMEFSYMRVKWH
+1091 IPNGMEFSYMRVKWH
-1106 GDEYDASKVTSKT
+1106 GDEDAASKVTSKT
-1119 IDNPGSGWE
+1119 IDNPGSDWE
-1128 FRENDSTNDN
+1128 FRENDSPNDN
-1138 GNSEHTIYYVN
+1138 KKSEHTIYYVSK
-1149 IDRKQTKIRLGE
+1149 DKKRTMIRLGE

-1177 VCRITDP
+1177 VCRVTDP
-1184 QVLLGAQPSDFINK
+1184 QVLLGAQPNNFINK
-1198 VTLQKNG
+1198 VTLQKDG

-1211 SSQVPVKLNKTDKNI
+1211 SSKVPVQLTKTDKNI
-1226 VKEIAKKNGQKLEFE
+1226 DKQLAETNGQKLKFE

-1253 NDNGGLT
+1253 NDNGELT
-1260 LVDRLGDNLR
+1260 LVDKLGDNLK
-1270 LDITSVKVYK
+1270 LDTTSVKVF
-1280 NNNEEV
+1280 NSNNEEL
-1286 TGCVIAYQDK
+1286 TNCKKSYQNNI
-1296 TLEIS
+1296 LEIK
-1301 NIPNDVPIKI
+1301 IPNNIPIKI
-1311 RYTVTVNMKPGD
+1311 TYTATVNAKPGHS
-1323 PVNIAN
+1323 VNIAN
-1329 TAYWKGYSENGGDT
+1329 TAYWKGYSENGGKT
-1343 VLESY
+1343 VQESY
-1348 SYSVSG
+1348 SYNVSG

-1366 TKLDQNNLDKVLK
+1366 TKQDENDIDKVLN
-1379 GATFQIEKCT
+1379 GATFKIEKCT
-1389 FDEYGKMAT
+1389 FDEYGKMTT
-1398 SDKMDLTTGDDG
+1398 SEISTPTTGNDG

-1420 LYKITETK
+1420 LYRITETK
-1428 APDGYVLNKEP
+1428 APDGYVLNDKP
-1439 IYIFD
+1439 TYILD
-1444 VYKAKDSDVDTITQ
+1444 VTKDNESYVDTVKQ
-1458 YLKTE
+1458 YLKNI
-1463 DLRVSY
+1463 DLEVSY

-1474 SLGVTNHKGEIT
+1474 NLQVRNHKGEIT

-1513 DPNKLEKP
+1513 DKNTR
-1521 LQPPK
+1521 LQPIK

-1557 DKDQPITDTS
+1557 DQGNPITDSS

-1572 NTMNYQVVYKNE
+1572 NTMNYQVVYEKNGITLSSE
-1584 TKNTDTSSAQNG
+1584 KNS

-1612 TGSVGTLI
+1612 TGSMGTLI

-1641 NNRKEKR
+1641 NKRKEKR

>member
-1 MIVQEYLRRLLKD
+1 MV
-14 KARLRKW
+14 
-21 KRIMIALSCIVVV
+21 ALSCIVVV

-46 LTCDKE
+46 LACDKE

-83 EEVNEQEEVVKD
+83 EEVNEQEEDVDD
-95 EPETQNKD
+95 EPETQNND
-103 EQVSQESEEETT
+103 EQVSQESEEEETTTT
-115 TTTETTTETTKQP
+115 TTTETTTEP
-128 FDLSL
+128 FDLSSE
-133 DANKDKI
+133 ANKDKI

-145 YYKDASD
+145 YYKDAND
-152 KWQSLNSGTADP
+152 KWQNLDNGNVRP
-164 NSTELYLKVEFY
+164 NSTELYLKVDFDK
-176 EIDTEVLLEQHD
+176 IDTKNLLEQNN

-214 RNIGTIEIENNQVK
+214 KIIGKIEIENNKVK
-228 ITLKKDYLNEL
+228 INLDPTYLKDLINNKSNEL
-239 VTNSSNQLDG
+239 NG

-257 DLTEINKNNGQA
+257 DLTKINQNKGEA
-269 TLVVGKKTV
+269 KLVVGNKTV
-278 TLDYGPDCIEEF
+278 ILDYGPDCIEEF
-290 GSVTIDKQI
+290 GSVTIYKQI

-390 ITNPYIVWNIGNMEP
+390 ITNPCIVWNIGNMEP

-432 SLYSKGSTDTY
+432 SLHSKGSTDTY
-443 DKGIGTAK
+443 DKGVGTAK

-513 INDDLLQY
+513 INDDLLKY
-521 IHFNKSSFKLYKNN
+521 IHFDRKSFKLYKNN
-535 DNNPVDASQYNI
+535 NNPVDASQYNI

-554 EFKEWNE
+554 KFKEWNDE
-561 NDNFRSFVLSG
+561 DNFKSFVLSG
-572 NEDTPINLSPGDSCY
+572 NEDTPINLSPGESCY

-602 HTDSINAFN
+602 HTDSIRAFN
-611 RFIAHADNVDKQSKF
+611 RFIAHADNVNKRNDF
-626 TGGFEAW
+626 AGGFEAW

-647 QVEHTATTSSKIETM
+647 QVEKTATTSSKTETM

-670 NKAIQKDS
+670 NNKIIKDL
-678 TSDTSFTI
+678 TSNTSFTI

-702 DFNVNEVKMTDTLTS
+702 DFNVNEVTMTDTLTS
-717 KHMKYVGYM
+717 NHMKYVGYM
-726 KVDALEAEVNSQ
+726 KVEALEAEVNSQ
-738 KLQWDEAS
+738 ELQWDEAS

-752 STYNVV
+752 PTYNVV

-767 QNSFSLKPSELG
+767 QNSFSLKPYDLG
-779 WTDKNYYAYRFT
+779 WTDKNYAYRFT

-813 EGVVKKGTGEFTFN
+813 EGVVKKGDGTFKFN
-827 KEDVSKETTL
+827 QEDVSRETTL

-844 LKANKQSWYYK
+844 LNANKQSWYYK
-855 EPNTDSNTWANGEL
+855 EPNTDSNTWTNGEL

-877 TQINKDMVFRDLI
+877 TQINKDMEFRDLI

-897 PSNLRQGSLVGI
+897 QSTLRQGSLVGI
-909 YKGTLPEGK
+909 YKGTLPDGK
-918 NISDYKDIEDLKNK
+918 NISDYKDIEDLKIK
-932 SGLTPINDKFI
+932 SGLTPIDGKFT

-1001 YVSEIPAEKTL
+1001 YVSEIVAEKTL

-1018 LKELGQVFKYDGTKV
+1018 LKELGQVFKYDGTTV
-1033 TTLQIGADKKGNGD
+1033 TTLQIGADKKNNGD

-1053 DTNLLNKSLNKSH
+1053 DTKLLENSKDVFNSK

-1082 SGDYDVIDD
+1082 SGNYDVIDD

-1128 FRENDSTNDN
+1128 FRENYSENDN
-1138 GNSEHTIYYVN
+1138 KNSEHTIYYVSK
-1149 IDRKQTKIRLGE
+1149 DKKQTKIRLGE

-1184 QVLLGAQPSDFINK
+1184 QVLLGAQSSDFTNK

-1211 SSQVPVKLNKTDKNI
+1211 SSKVPVQLDDTDKNI
-1226 VKEIAKKNGQKLEFE
+1226 DKKLVNKNGQKLEFE

-1253 NDNGGLT
+1253 NDNGELT
-1260 LVDRLGDNLR
+1260 LVDKLGDNLK
-1270 LDITSVKVYK
+1270 LDTTSVKVF
-1280 NNNEEV
+1280 NSNNEEL
-1286 TGCVIAYQDK
+1286 TNCKKSYQNNI
-1296 TLEIS
+1296 LEIK
-1301 NIPNDVPIKI
+1301 IPNNIPIKI
-1311 RYTVTVNMKPGD
+1311 TYTATVNAKPGD
-1323 PVNIAN
+1323 SVNIAN
-1329 TAYWKGYSENGGDT
+1329 TAYWKGYSENGGKT
-1343 VLESY
+1343 VQQSY
-1348 SYSVSG
+1348 SYNVSG

-1366 TKLDQNNLDKVLK
+1366 TKQDENDIDKVLS
-1379 GATFQIEKCT
+1379 GATFKIEKCT
-1389 FDEYGKMAT
+1389 FDADGKMTT
-1398 SDKMDLTTGDDG
+1398 SDISTVTTDENG
-1410 TIAQNLQYDT
+1410 TITQNLQYDT

-1444 VYKAKDSDVDTITQ
+1444 VNKAKDSDVDPIKQ
-1458 YLKTE
+1458 YLKNE
-1463 DLRVSY
+1463 DLKVRY

-1474 SLGVTNHKGEIT
+1474 SLGVMNHKGEIT

-1493 DAAGKSTKPVSGT
+1493 DAAGKLTKPVSGT

-1513 DPNKLEKP
+1513 DQNKW
-1521 LQPPK
+1521 LQTQP
-1526 TITYSANDNPD
+1526 ITYNAGDTQD

-1546 LDKTYYVYELD
+1546 LNRTYYVYELD
-1557 DKDQPITDTS
+1557 DKNQPITDTS

-1612 TGSVGTLI
+1612 TGSIGTLI
-1620 YRLLGATLVVASLIC
+1620 YRLLGATLVVASIIC

>member
-1 MIVQEYLRRLLKD
+1 MQEYLRRLLKD

-21 KRIMIALSCIVVV
+21 KRVMIALSCIVVV

-74 THTDDCNKQ
+74 THTDDCYKQ
-83 EEVNEQEEVVKD
+83 EEVNEQEEVVNN
-95 EPETQNKD
+95 EPETINN
-103 EQVSQESEEETT
+103 EQVSQESEETTAT
-115 TTTETTTETTKQP
+115 TTTETTTQP
-128 FDLSL
+128 FDLSSE
-133 DANKDKI
+133 ANKDKI
-140 KSIDV
+140 TSIV
-145 YYKDASD
+145 MYFKDENGTWNNLEDGNASP
-152 KWQSLNSGTADP
+152 S
-164 NSTELYLKVEFY
+164 STELYLKVEFDK
-176 EIDTEVLLEQHD
+176 IDTKNLLEQHN
-188 GILVYSLPDF
+188 GILVYSLPKF

-214 RNIGTIEIENNQVK
+214 RNIGTIEIENNQAK

-257 DLTEINKNNGQA
+257 DLTKINNTDGKA
-269 TLVVGKKTV
+269 TLTVGNKTV
-278 TLDYGPDCIEEF
+278 TLDYGPDCIEKF
-290 GSVTIDKQI
+290 GSVDMKKEMS
-299 PNVDKK
+299 NVDKV
-305 DNSLTYTVTVTAGK
+305 NNYLTYTVTVTAGK
-319 DGCKGLYVV
+319 DGCKDLYVV

-344 SSTETT
+344 STTETELNST
-350 LTSEDNRKDPC
+350 DNKQ

-374 HGKIYKANI
+374 HGKIYKAKI
-383 PDSNQTN
+383 PDSNTKIPASGEPN
-390 ITNPYIVWNIGNMEP
+390 ITNPCIVWNIGNMEP

-432 SLYSKGSTDTY
+432 LLYSQSSTDTY
-443 DKGIGTAK
+443 DKGTGNAD

-456 DYSNQFTKTVDGNI
+456 DYDGLFKKTVDGNI
-470 TRNKD
+470 TRNADD
-475 GSYTIPFKSY
+475 GSYTIPFKSS
-485 ISIHEATSNYTIKNL
+485 ISIKKDTSNYTIKNL

-513 INDDLLQY
+513 INADLLQY
-521 IHFNKSSFKLYKNN
+521 IHFDKSTFKLYKNN
-535 DNNPVDASQYNI
+535 SVVDSAKYNI

-554 EFKEWNE
+554 EFKEWNDK
-561 NDNFRSFVLSG
+561 DNFRSFVLSG
-572 NEDTPINLSPGDSCY
+572 NEDTPINLSPGESCY

-602 HTDSINAFN
+602 HTDSIHAFN
-611 RFIAHADNVDKQSKF
+611 RFIAHADNVNKRDDF
-626 TGGFEAW
+626 AGGFEAW

-647 QVEHTATTSSKIETM
+647 QVEKTATTSSKTETM

-670 NKAIQKDS
+670 NKEIQKDS
-678 TSDTSFTI
+678 TPNTSFTI

-702 DFNVNEVKMTDTLTS
+702 DFNVNEVTMTDTLTS

-726 KVDALEAEVNSQ
+726 KVEALEADSISRDLNKGTNDTYTLNS
-738 KLQWDEAS
+738 
-746 QNYKLQ
+746 NY
-752 STYNVV
+752 TRVD
-758 ETKWVKIDD
+758 TKWVKING
-767 QNSFSLKPSELG
+767 QKTFSLKPSELG
-779 WTDKNYYAYRFT
+779 WTDKNYAYRFT
-791 YYAKPDNLDT
+791 YYARPDDLST

-813 EGVVKKGTGEFTFN
+813 EGVVKKGDGTFTFN
-827 KEDVSKETTL
+827 KEDVSRETTL

-844 LKANKQSWYYK
+844 LNANKQSWYYK
-855 EPNTDSNTWANGEL
+855 EPDSNTWTNGEL

-897 PSNLRQGSLVGI
+897 PSTLQDGSLVGI
-909 YKGTLPEGK
+909 YKGTLLEGK

-932 SGLTPINDKFI
+932 SGLTPIDGKFT

-956 KDDIQ
+956 NDGIQ
-961 LGNEKVYMII
+961 LGDEKVYMII

-979 SPTNNRDTKTYKN
+979 SPTNNRDTKTFKN
-992 SIYIKEDGE
+992 SISIEEDGE
-1001 YVSEIPAEKTL
+1001 YVSEIVAEKTL

-1033 TTLQIGADKKGNGD
+1033 TTLQIGADKKNNGD

-1053 DTNLLNKSLNKSH
+1053 DTKLLENSKDVFNSK

-1091 IPDGMEFSYMRVKWH
+1091 IPNGMEFSYMRVKWH
-1106 GDEYDASKVTSKT
+1106 GDEDAASKVTSKT
-1119 IDNPGSGWE
+1119 IDNPGSDWE
-1128 FRENDSTNDN
+1128 FRENDSPNDN
-1138 GNSEHTIYYVN
+1138 KKSEHTIYYVSK
-1149 IDRKQTKIRLGE
+1149 DKKRTMIRLGE

-1177 VCRITDP
+1177 VCRVTDP
-1184 QVLLGAQPSDFINK
+1184 QVLLGAQPNNFINK
-1198 VTLQKNG
+1198 VTLQKDG

-1211 SSQVPVKLNKTDKNI
+1211 SSKVPVQLTKTDKNI
-1226 VKEIAKKNGQKLEFE
+1226 DKQLAETNGQKLKFE

-1253 NDNGGLT
+1253 NDNGELT
-1260 LVDRLGDNLR
+1260 LVDKLGDNLK
-1270 LDITSVKVYK
+1270 LDTTSVKVF
-1280 NNNEEV
+1280 NSNNEEL
-1286 TGCVIAYQDK
+1286 TNCKKSYQNNI
-1296 TLEIS
+1296 LEIK
-1301 NIPNDVPIKI
+1301 IPNNIPIKI
-1311 RYTVTVNMKPGD
+1311 TYTATVNAKPGHS
-1323 PVNIAN
+1323 VNIAN
-1329 TAYWKGYSENGGDT
+1329 TAYWKGYSENGGKT
-1343 VLESY
+1343 VQESY
-1348 SYSVSG
+1348 SYNVSG

-1366 TKLDQNNLDKVLK
+1366 TKQDENDIDKVLN
-1379 GATFQIEKCT
+1379 GATFKIEKCT
-1389 FDEYGKMAT
+1389 FDEYGKMTT
-1398 SDKMDLTTGDDG
+1398 SEISTPTTGNDG

-1420 LYKITETK
+1420 LYRITETK
-1428 APDGYVLNKEP
+1428 APDGYVLNDKP
-1439 IYIFD
+1439 TYILD
-1444 VYKAKDSDVDTITQ
+1444 VTKDNESYVDTVKQ
-1458 YLKTE
+1458 YLKNI
-1463 DLRVSY
+1463 DLEVSY

-1474 SLGVTNHKGEIT
+1474 NLQVRNHKGEIT

-1513 DPNKLEKP
+1513 DKNTR
-1521 LQPPK
+1521 LQPIK

-1557 DKDQPITDTS
+1557 DQGNPITDSS

-1572 NTMNYQVVYKNE
+1572 NTMNYQVVYEKNGITLSSE
-1584 TKNTDTSSAQNG
+1584 KNS

-1612 TGSVGTLI
+1612 TGSMGTLI

-1641 NNRKEKR
+1641 NKRKEKR

>member
-1 MIVQEYLRRLLKD
+1 
-14 KARLRKW
+14 
-21 KRIMIALSCIVVV
+21 MIALSCIVVV

-46 LTCDKE
+46 MTCDKE

-74 THTDDCNKQ
+74 THNEDCNKQ

-95 EPETQNKD
+95 EPETINN

-115 TTTETTTETTKQP
+115 TTTTTETTKQP
-128 FDLSL
+128 FDLSSE
-133 DANKDKI
+133 ANKDKI
-140 KSIDV
+140 TSV
-145 YYKDASD
+145 VMYYKDE
-152 KWQSLNSGTADP
+152 NGTWNNLEDGNANP
-164 NSTELYLKVEFY
+164 SSTELYLKVEFDKINTK
-176 EIDTEVLLEQHD
+176 ELLEQHN

-228 ITLKKDYLNEL
+228 VTLKKDYLNEL

-257 DLTEINKNNGQA
+257 DLTEINKSDGKA
-269 TLVVGKKTV
+269 TLTVGKKTV
-278 TLDYGPDCIEEF
+278 ILDYGKECIEKF
-290 GSVTIDKQI
+290 GSVKIDKQI
-299 PNVDKK
+299 SNVDKV
-305 DNSLTYTVTVTAGK
+305 NNYLTYTVTVTAGK

-328 DKFTSNSNLV
+328 DKFTSNANLV
-338 SYLGNI
+338 SYAGNI

-350 LTSEDNRKDPC
+350 LTSNDNKK
-361 DPFETIEKSSSQS
+361 DPFEMPIEAS
-374 HGKIYKANI
+374 HGKIYKADI
-383 PDSNQTN
+383 PDATTKIPKPGASE
-390 ITNPYIVWNIGNMEP
+390 IKNPCIVWNIGNMEP
-405 NEIRTL
+405 NESRML
-411 TYYVKLKDK
+411 TYYVKLNDK
-420 ESLNG
+420 ESLKDKP
-425 NTINNSA
+425 IDNSA

-443 DKGIGTAK
+443 DKGSEKAS
-451 FTPKI
+451 FTPTI
-456 DYSNQFTKTVDGNI
+456 VYSSFEKYVDGTI
-470 TRNKD
+470 KRNSD
-475 GSYTIPFKSY
+475 GSYTIPFKSL
-485 ISIHEATSNYTIKNL
+485 ISIKKDESNYTIKNL
-500 QFYDYLKHDLNTE
+500 QFYDYLKHNMNTE
-513 INDDLLQY
+513 IDADLLQY
-521 IHFNKSSFKLYKNN
+521 IHFDRNSFKLYMNN
-535 DNNPVDASQYNI
+535 NNEPVDSSQYNI
-547 KWSTDNT
+547 KWSTKTDNT
-554 EFKEWNE
+554 GFQEW
-561 NDNFRSFVLSG
+561 DDKVNFRSFVLSG
-572 NEDTPINLSPGDSCY
+572 NKDNPINLSPGESCY
-587 ITYSVTVKPEAFAKL
+587 ITYNVIVKPEVFAQMHTDTL
-602 HTDSINAFN
+602 HTFN
-611 RFIAHADNVDKQSKF
+611 RFIAHADNVDKRDDF
-626 TGGFEAW
+626 AGGFEAW
-633 NSISNIKTYEWNGK
+633 NSIANIKTYEWNAK
-647 QVEHTATTSSKIETM
+647 QVEKIATTTPKTETM

-670 NKAIQKDS
+670 NNAIQKDS
-678 TSDTSFTI
+678 TSNTSFTI

-702 DFNVNEVKMTDTLTS
+702 DFNVNEVTMTDTLTS
-717 KHMKYVGYM
+717 NHMKYVGYM
-726 KVDALEAEVNSQ
+726 KVEALKAEMNSQ
-738 KLQWDEAS
+738 ELQWDEAS

-752 STYNVV
+752 PTYNVV
-758 ETKWVKIDD
+758 ETKWVKIDG
-767 QNSFSLKPSELG
+767 QKTFSLKPSELG
-779 WTDKNYYAYRFT
+779 WTDKNYAYRFT
-791 YYAKPDNLDT
+791 YYARPDDLST

-813 EGVVKKGTGEFTFN
+813 EGVVKKGDGTFTFN

-844 LKANKQSWYYK
+844 LHANKQSWYYK
-855 EPNTDSNTWANGEL
+855 KPNKDSNTWTNGEL

-897 PSNLRQGSLVGI
+897 PSNLREGSLVGI
-909 YKGTLPEGK
+909 YKGTLKEGK

-932 SGLTPINDKFI
+932 SGLTSIDDKFN

-956 KDDIQ
+956 KEDIS

-1018 LKELGQVFKYDGTKV
+1018 LKELGQVFKYDGTTV
-1033 TTLQIGADKKGNGD
+1033 TTLQIGADKKNNGD
-1047 ADPSKI
+1047 ADPNKI
-1053 DTNLLNKSLNKSH
+1053 DTKLLDNSK

-1106 GDEYDASKVTSKT
+1106 GDEDAASKVTSKT

-1128 FRENDSTNDN
+1128 FRENDSPNDN
-1138 GNSEHTIYYVN
+1138 KKSEHTIYYVSK
-1149 IDRKQTKIRLGE
+1149 DKKRTMIRLGE

-1177 VCRITDP
+1177 VCRVTDP
-1184 QVLLGAQPSDFINK
+1184 QVLLGAQPNNFINK
-1198 VTLQKNG
+1198 VTLQKDG

-1211 SSQVPVKLNKTDKNI
+1211 SSKVPVQLDDTDKNI
-1226 VKEIAKKNGQKLEFE
+1226 DKKLVNKNGQKLEFE

-1253 NDNGGLT
+1253 NDNGELT
-1260 LVDRLGDNLR
+1260 LVDRLGDNLK
-1270 LDITSVKVYK
+1270 LDTTSVKVF
-1280 NNNEEV
+1280 NSNNEEL
-1286 TGCVIAYQDK
+1286 TNCKKSYQNNI
-1296 TLEIS
+1296 LEIK
-1301 NIPNDVPIKI
+1301 IPNNIPIKI
-1311 RYTVTVNMKPGD
+1311 TYTATVNAKPGD
-1323 PVNIAN
+1323 SVNIAN
-1329 TAYWKGYSENGGDT
+1329 TAYWKGYSENGGET
-1343 VLESY
+1343 VQERY
-1348 SYSVSG
+1348 SYNVSG

-1366 TKLDQNNLDKVLK
+1366 TKQDENDIDKVLN
-1379 GATFQIEKCT
+1379 GATFKIDKCT
-1389 FDEYGKMAT
+1389 IEAN
-1398 SDKMDLTTGDDG
+1398 GDITASEISTANTDANG
-1410 TIAQNLQYDT
+1410 TITKNLQYDT

-1444 VYKAKDSDVDTITQ
+1444 VYKAKDSDVGSIKK
-1458 YLKTE
+1458 YLKDA

-1474 SLGVTNHKGEIT
+1474 SLNVMNHKGEIT

-1493 DAAGKSTKPVSGT
+1493 DAAGKSTEPVSGT

-1513 DPNKLEKP
+1513 DKKKLDEKAIIYDAGDT
-1521 LQPPK
+1521 Q
-1526 TITYSANDNPD
+1526 D
-1537 KSVKFENLE
+1537 KSVKFVNLD

-1572 NTMNYQVVYKNE
+1572 NTMNYQVVYEKNGITLSGE
-1584 TKNTDTSSAQNG
+1584 KNS

-1612 TGSVGTLI
+1612 TGSMGTLI

-1641 NNRKEKR
+1641 NKRKEKR

>member
-1 MIVQEYLRRLLKD
+1 
-14 KARLRKW
+14 
-21 KRIMIALSCIVVV
+21 MIALSCIVVV

-46 LTCDKE
+46 LACDKE

-115 TTTETTTETTKQP
+115 TTTTETTTETTKQP
-128 FDLSL
+128 FDLSSE
-133 DANKDKI
+133 ANKDKI
-140 KSIDV
+140 TSV
-145 YYKDASD
+145 FMYYKDAND
-152 KWQSLNSGTADP
+152 KWQNLDEGDAKP
-164 NSTELYLKVEFY
+164 NSTELYLKVDFDK
-176 EIDTEVLLEQHD
+176 IDTKNLLEQHN
-188 GILVYSLPDF
+188 GILVYSLPKF

-208 NLLAGE
+208 NLLAGKE
-214 RNIGTIEIENNQVK
+214 NIGKIEIENNQAK
-228 ITLKKDYLNEL
+228 ITLYQTYLKNL
-239 VTNSSNQLDG
+239 VDKGSNQLDG
-249 SFYVKGQI
+249 SFYVKGPI
-257 DLTEINKNNGQA
+257 DLTKINNTDGKA
-269 TLVVGKKTV
+269 TLTVGNKTV

-290 GSVTIDKQI
+290 GSITIDKQI

-350 LTSEDNRKDPC
+350 LTSEDNNK
-361 DPFETIEKSSSQS
+361 DPFETIISGAT
-374 HGKIYKANI
+374 HGKIYKASI
-383 PDSNQTN
+383 PDATTKIPDAGVSD
-390 ITNPYIVWNIGNMEP
+390 ITNPCIVWNIGNMEP

-432 SLYSKGSTDTY
+432 SLYSKSSTKTY

-500 QFYDYLKHDLNTE
+500 QFYDYLKHNMNTE
-513 INDDLLQY
+513 IDADLLQY
-521 IHFNKSSFKLYKNN
+521 IHFDRNSFKLYMNN
-535 DNNPVDASQYNI
+535 DNKPVDSSQYNI
-547 KWSTDNT
+547 KWSTKTDNT
-554 EFKEWNE
+554 GFQEW
-561 NDNFRSFVLSG
+561 DDKVNFRSFVLSG
-572 NEDTPINLSPGDSCY
+572 NKDNPINLSPGESCY
-587 ITYSVTVKPEAFAKL
+587 ITYNVIVKPEAFAQMHTDTL
-602 HTDSINAFN
+602 HTFN
-611 RFIAHADNVDKQSKF
+611 RFIAHADNVDKRDDF
-626 TGGFEAW
+626 AGGFEAW
-633 NSISNIKTYEWNGK
+633 NSIANIKTYEWNAK
-647 QVEHTATTSSKIETM
+647 QVEKIATTTPKTETM

-670 NKAIQKDS
+670 NNAIQKDS
-678 TSDTSFTI
+678 TSNTTFTI
-686 PEGSYKYT
+686 SEGSYKYT

-702 DFNVNEVKMTDTLTS
+702 DFNVNEVTMTDTLTS

-726 KVDALEAEVNSQ
+726 KVEALEAESISSDLNKGENDTYTLS
-738 KLQWDEAS
+738 S
-746 QNYKLQ
+746 NYKP
-752 STYNVV
+752 VD
-758 ETKWVKIDD
+758 TKWVKIDG
-767 QNSFSLKPSELG
+767 QKSFSLKPFDLG
-779 WTDKNYYAYRFT
+779 WTNKNYAYRFT
-791 YYAKPDNLDT
+791 YYAQPDDLST

-813 EGVVKKGTGEFTFN
+813 EGVVKKGDGAFKFN
-827 KEDVSKETTL
+827 QEDVSKETTL

-844 LKANKQSWYYK
+844 LHANKQSWYYK
-855 EPNTDSNTWANGEL
+855 EPNTDSNTWTNGEL

-877 TQINKDMVFRDLI
+877 TQINKGMVFRDLI

-897 PSNLRQGSLVGI
+897 NSILREGSLVGI

-956 KDDIQ
+956 NDDIQ

-1001 YVSEIPAEKTL
+1001 YVSEIVAEKTL
-1012 YTSPKI
+1012 YTSPKV

-1053 DTNLLNKSLNKSH
+1053 DTELLKKSLNKSR

-1106 GDEYDASKVTSKT
+1106 GDDASQVTSKT
-1119 IDNPGSGWE
+1119 IENFDSSTWE
-1128 FRENDSTNDN
+1128 QEYNDSKNDN
-1138 GNSEHTIYYVN
+1138 KNSEHTIYYVSK
-1149 IDRKQTKIRLGE
+1149 DKKQTMIRLGE

-1198 VTLQKNG
+1198 VTLQKDG

-1211 SSQVPVKLNKTDKNI
+1211 SSKVPVQLNKTDKNI

-1260 LVDRLGDNLR
+1260 LVDKLGKNLR
-1270 LDITSVKVYK
+1270 LDTTSVKVYK

-1286 TGCVIAYQDK
+1286 TGCVIAYQDN
-1296 TLEIS
+1296 TLEIR
-1301 NIPNDVPIKI
+1301 NIPNDIPIKI

-1458 YLKTE
+1458 YLNTE

-1493 DAAGKSTKPVSGT
+1493 DAAGKFTKPVSGT
-1506 YRFGLYD
+1506 YTFGLYD
-1513 DPNKLEKP
+1513 DPNKLDTR

-1526 TITYSANDNPD
+1526 TITYNAGDTQD
-1537 KSVKFENLE
+1537 KSVKFENLD
-1546 LDKTYYVYELD
+1546 LNKTYYIYELD
-1557 DKDQPITDTS
+1557 NQGNPITDTS

-1584 TKNTDTSSAQNG
+1584 TTNTDTSSAKNG

-1612 TGSVGTLI
+1612 TGSMGTLI
-1620 YRLLGATLVVASLIC
+1620 YRLLGATLVVASLIY

-1641 NNRKEKR
+1641 NKRKEKR

>member
-1 MIVQEYLRRLLKD
+1 
-14 KARLRKW
+14 
-21 KRIMIALSCIVVV
+21 MIALSCIVVV

-46 LTCDKE
+46 LACDKE

-95 EPETQNKD
+95 EPETQND
-103 EQVSQESEEETT
+103 EQVSQESEEETTT

-128 FDLSL
+128 FDLSSE
-133 DANKDKI
+133 ANKDKI

-145 YYKDASD
+145 YYKDAND
-152 KWQSLNSGTADP
+152 KWQNLDNGNVRP
-164 NSTELYLKVEFY
+164 NSTELYLKVDFDK
-176 EIDTEVLLEQHD
+176 IDTKNLLEQYN

-214 RNIGTIEIENNQVK
+214 RNIGTIEIENNQVR

-257 DLTEINKNNGQA
+257 DLTKINNTDGKA

-278 TLDYGPDCIEEF
+278 ILDYGKECIEKF

-299 PNVDKK
+299 SNVDKV
-305 DNSLTYTVTVTAGK
+305 NNYLTYTVTVTAGK

-328 DKFTSNSNLV
+328 DKFTSNANLV
-338 SYLGNI
+338 SYAGNI

-350 LTSEDNRKDPC
+350 LTSNDNKK
-361 DPFETIEKSSSQS
+361 DPFEMPIEAS
-374 HGKIYKANI
+374 HGKIYKADI
-383 PDSNQTN
+383 PDATTKIPKPGASE
-390 ITNPYIVWNIGNMEP
+390 IKNPCIVWNIGNMGP
-405 NEIRTL
+405 NESRML
-411 TYYVKLKDK
+411 TYYVKLNDK
-420 ESLNG
+420 ESLKDKP
-425 NTINNSA
+425 IDNSA

-443 DKGIGTAK
+443 DKGSEKAS
-451 FTPKI
+451 FTPTI
-456 DYSNQFTKTVDGNI
+456 VYSSFEKYVDGTI
-470 TRNKD
+470 KRNSD
-475 GSYTIPFKSY
+475 GSYTIPFKSL
-485 ISIHEATSNYTIKNL
+485 ISIKKDESNYTIKNL
-500 QFYDYLKHDLNTE
+500 QFYDYLKHNMNTE
-513 INDDLLQY
+513 IDADLLQY
-521 IHFNKSSFKLYKNN
+521 IHFDRNSFKLYMNN
-535 DNNPVDASQYNI
+535 NNEPVDSSQYNI
-547 KWSTDNT
+547 KWSTKTDNT
-554 EFKEWNE
+554 GFQEW
-561 NDNFRSFVLSG
+561 DDKVNFRSFVLSG
-572 NEDTPINLSPGDSCY
+572 NKDNPINLSPGQSCY
-587 ITYSVTVKPEAFAKL
+587 ITYNVIVKPEAFAKI
-602 HTDSINAFN
+602 HTDTLHAFN
-611 RFIAHADNVDKQSKF
+611 RFIAHADNVDKRDDF
-626 TGGFEAW
+626 AGGFEAW
-633 NSISNIKTYEWNGK
+633 NSIANIKTYEWNAK
-647 QVEHTATTSSKIETM
+647 QVEKIATTTPKTETM

-670 NKAIQKDS
+670 NNAIQKDS
-678 TSDTSFTI
+678 TSNTSFTI

-702 DFNVNEVKMTDTLTS
+702 DFNVNEVTMTDTLTS
-717 KHMKYVGYM
+717 NHMKYVGYM
-726 KVDALEAEVNSQ
+726 KVEALEAESISSDLNKEKNDTYTLNSH
-738 KLQWDEAS
+738 
-746 QNYKLQ
+746 YK
-752 STYNVV
+752 TVD
-758 ETKWVKIDD
+758 TKWVKIDN
-767 QNSFSLKPSELG
+767 QNSFSLKPYDLG
-779 WTDKNYYAYRFT
+779 WTDKNYAYRFT

-813 EGVVKKGTGEFTFN
+813 EGVVKKGNGTFKFN
-827 KEDVSKETTL
+827 QEDVSRETTL

-844 LKANKQSWYYK
+844 LNANKQSWYYK
-855 EPNTDSNTWANGEL
+855 EPNTDSNTWTNGEL

-897 PSNLRQGSLVGI
+897 NSILREGSLVGI

-918 NISDYKDIEDLKNK
+918 KISDYKDIEDLKNK

-1012 YTSPKI
+1012 YTSPKV
-1018 LKELGQVFKYDGTKV
+1018 LKELGQVFKYDGIV
-1033 TTLQIGADKKGNGD
+1033 TTLKIGADKKDNGD

-1053 DTNLLNKSLNKSH
+1053 DTKLLDNSK
-1066 GVFISWAFKV
+1066 GIFISWAFKV

-1106 GDEYDASKVTSKT
+1106 GDDASQVTSKT
-1119 IDNPGSGWE
+1119 IENFDSSTWE
-1128 FRENDSTNDN
+1128 QEYNDSKNDN
-1138 GNSEHTIYYVN
+1138 KNSEHTIYYVSK
-1149 IDRKQTKIRLGE
+1149 DKKRTMIRLGD
-1161 FVSKSIR
+1161 FKPMSTR

-1184 QVLLGAQPSDFINK
+1184 QVLLGAQSNDFTNK

-1211 SSQVPVKLNKTDKNI
+1211 SSKVPVQLGDTDKNI
-1226 VKEIAKKNGQKLEFE
+1226 DKEIAKKNGQKLDFE

-1253 NDNGGLT
+1253 NDDGGLT
-1260 LVDRLGDNLR
+1260 LVDKLGDNLR
-1270 LDITSVKVYK
+1270 LDMTSVKVYK
-1280 NNNEEV
+1280 NNNVEL
-1286 TGCVIAYQDK
+1286 TDCIKSYQNNI
-1296 TLEIS
+1296 LEIS
-1301 NIPNDVPIKI
+1301 RIPNDVPIKI

-1323 PVNIAN
+1323 AVNIAN

-1343 VLESY
+1343 VQESY

-1354 TIGASSVVNFKL
+1354 IIQTSSVVNFKL
-1366 TKLDQNNLDKVLK
+1366 TKLDQNNLDTVLR
-1379 GATFQIEKCT
+1379 GATFKIEKCT
-1389 FDEYGKMAT
+1389 FDESGNMTT
-1398 SDKMDLTTGDDG
+1398 SDISTETTNENGII
-1410 TIAQNLQYDT
+1410 TEQLQYDT
-1420 LYKITETK
+1420 LYRITETQ
-1428 APDGYVLNKEP
+1428 APYGYVLDDKP
-1439 IYIFD
+1439 IYILD
-1444 VYKAKDSDVDTITQ
+1444 VKDKDNYVNTVKQKIKDGELNILYKQ
-1458 YLKTE
+1458 
-1463 DLRVSY
+1463 
-1469 QEENF
+1469 ENF
-1474 SLGVTNHKGEIT
+1474 DLDVMNHKGEIT

-1493 DAAGKSTKPVSGT
+1493 DAAGKSTKPVSGIYT
-1506 YRFGLYD
+1506 FGLYD
-1513 DPNKLEKP
+1513 DKNKLDEKAIIYDAGDT
-1521 LQPPK
+1521 Q
-1526 TITYSANDNPD
+1526 D

-1546 LDKTYYVYELD
+1546 LNKTYYVYELD
-1557 DKDQPITDTS
+1557 DQDKPITDTS

-1572 NTMNYQVVYKNE
+1572 NTMNYQVVYEKNGI
-1584 TKNTDTSSAQNG
+1584 TLSSDKSS

-1612 TGSVGTLI
+1612 TGSIGTLI
-1620 YRLLGATLVVASLIC
+1620 YRLLGAMLVVASLIC

-1641 NNRKEKR
+1641 NKRKEKR

>member
-1 MIVQEYLRRLLKD
+1 M
-14 KARLRKW
+14 
-21 KRIMIALSCIVVV
+21 
-34 CTVYALSLPAQT
+34 
-46 LTCDKE
+46 
-52 EHTHTAECYDENNE
+52 
-66 LICEKEEH
+66 
-74 THTDDCNKQ
+74 
-83 EEVNEQEEVVKD
+83 
-95 EPETQNKD
+95 
-103 EQVSQESEEETT
+103 
-115 TTTETTTETTKQP
+115 
-128 FDLSL
+128 
-133 DANKDKI
+133 
-140 KSIDV
+140 
-145 YYKDASD
+145 
-152 KWQSLNSGTADP
+152 
-164 NSTELYLKVEFY
+164 
-176 EIDTEVLLEQHD
+176 
-188 GILVYSLPDF
+188 
-198 MRDFEKAGNG
+198 
-208 NLLAGE
+208 
-214 RNIGTIEIENNQVK
+214 
-228 ITLKKDYLNEL
+228 
-239 VTNSSNQLDG
+239 
-249 SFYVKGQI
+249 
-257 DLTEINKNNGQA
+257 
-269 TLVVGKKTV
+269 
-278 TLDYGPDCIEEF
+278 
-290 GSVTIDKQI
+290 
-299 PNVDKK
+299 DKK

-390 ITNPYIVWNIGNMEP
+390 ITNPCIVWNIGNMEP

-425 NTINNSA
+425 NKINNSA

-443 DKGIGTAK
+443 DRGIGKAE

-456 DYSNQFTKTVDGNI
+456 DYSNQFTKTVNGNI
-470 TRNKD
+470 TRNADD

-485 ISIHEATSNYTIKNL
+485 ISIHEDTSNYTIKNL
-500 QFYDYLKHDLNTE
+500 QFYDYLKHDINTD
-513 INDDLLQY
+513 IDADLLQY
-521 IHFNKSSFKLYKNN
+521 IHFDQNSFELHKNN
-535 DNNPVDASQYNI
+535 KLVDSKEYNI

-554 EFKEWNE
+554 NFKEWNDK
-561 NDNFRSFVLSG
+561 DNFRSFILSG
-572 NEDTPINLSPGDSCY
+572 NENTQIDLSPGESCY
-587 ITYSVTVKPEAFAKL
+587 ITYNVIVKPEVFAKL

-611 RFIAHADNVDKQSKF
+611 RFIAHADNVDKKSNF
-626 TGGFEAW
+626 ADGFEACF
-633 NSISNIKTYEWNGK
+633 ISPTIKTYEWNGK
-647 QVEHTATTSSKIETM
+647 QVEQTATTTSQKVTM
-662 SGDRFIYE
+662 SRDRFIYE
-670 NKAIQKDS
+670 NNKIIKDL
-678 TSDTSFTI
+678 TSNTSFTI

-702 DFNVNEVKMTDTLTS
+702 DFNVNEVTMTDTLTS

-726 KVDALEAEVNSQ
+726 KVEALKAEINSQ
-738 KLQWDEAS
+738 ELQWDEAS

-752 STYNVV
+752 PTYNVV
-758 ETKWVKIDD
+758 ETKWVKIDG
-767 QNSFSLKPSELG
+767 QKTFSLKPSELG
-779 WTDKNYYAYRFT
+779 WTDKNYAYRFT
-791 YYAKPDNLDT
+791 YYAKPDDLST

-813 EGVVKKGTGEFTFN
+813 EGVVKKGDGTFKFN
-827 KEDVSKETTL
+827 QEDVSRETTL

-844 LKANKQSWYYK
+844 LTANKQSWYYK
-855 EPNTDSNTWANGEL
+855 EPDSNTWTNGEL

-897 PSNLRQGSLVGI
+897 PSNLREGSLVGI
-909 YKGTLPEGK
+909 YKGTLKEGK
-918 NISDYKDIEDLKNK
+918 NISDYKDIEDLKNN
-932 SGLTPINDKFI
+932 SGLTSIDGKFT

-1012 YTSPKI
+1012 YTSPKV

-1053 DTNLLNKSLNKSH
+1053 DTKLLENSK

-1082 SGDYDVIDD
+1082 SGAYDVIDD

-1106 GDEYDASKVTSKT
+1106 GDEYDASQVKSKT

-1128 FRENDSTNDN
+1128 FRENYSENDN
-1138 GNSEHTIYYVN
+1138 KNSEHTIYYVN
-1149 IDRKQTKIRLGE
+1149 KDKKQTKIRLGE

-1177 VCRITDP
+1177 VCRVTDP
-1184 QVLLGAQPSDFINK
+1184 QVLLGAQSNDFTNK

-1211 SSQVPVKLNKTDKNI
+1211 SSKVPVQLNETDKNI
-1226 VKEIAKKNGQKLEFE
+1226 DKKLAKENGQKLEFE
-1241 INTNQLGQTLPT
+1241 INTNKLGQTLPT

-1260 LVDRLGDNLR
+1260 LVDRLGKNLK
-1270 LDITSVKVYK
+1270 LDTTSVKVF
-1280 NNNEEV
+1280 NSNNEEL
-1286 TGCVIAYQDK
+1286 TNCKKSYQNNI
-1296 TLEIS
+1296 LEIK
-1301 NIPNDVPIKI
+1301 IPNNIPIKI
-1311 RYTVTVNMKPGD
+1311 TYTATVNAKPGD
-1323 PVNIAN
+1323 SVNIAN
-1329 TAYWKGYSENGGDT
+1329 TAYWKGYSEKGGGT
-1343 VLESY
+1343 VQQSY
-1348 SYSVSG
+1348 SYNVSG

-1366 TKLDQNNLDKVLK
+1366 TKQDENDMDKVLS
-1379 GATFQIEKCT
+1379 GATFKIEKCT
-1389 FDEYGKMAT
+1389 FDEYGKMTT
-1398 SDKMDLTTGDDG
+1398 SEISTPTTGNDG

-1420 LYKITETK
+1420 LYRITETK
-1428 APDGYVLNKEP
+1428 APDGYVLDDEP
-1439 IYIFD
+1439 IYILD
-1444 VYKAKDSDVDTITQ
+1444 VKKGNESYVDTVKQ
-1458 YLKTE
+1458 YLKNINLE
-1463 DLRVSY
+1463 VSY

-1474 SLGVTNHKGEIT
+1474 NLQVRNHKGEIT

-1493 DAAGKSTKPVSGT
+1493 DAAGKSTKPVSGI

-1513 DPNKLEKP
+1513 DKDTL
-1521 LQPPK
+1521 LQPIK

-1557 DKDQPITDTS
+1557 DQGKPITDSS

-1572 NTMNYQVVYKNE
+1572 NTMNYQVVYEKNGI
-1584 TKNTDTSSAQNG
+1584 TLSSDKSS

-1612 TGSVGTLI
+1612 TGSMGTLI

-1641 NNRKEKR
+1641 NKRKEKR
-1648 RKR
+1648 RKI

>member
-1 MIVQEYLRRLLKD
+1 MY
-14 KARLRKW
+14 
-21 KRIMIALSCIVVV
+21 
-34 CTVYALSLPAQT
+34 
-46 LTCDKE
+46 
-52 EHTHTAECYDENNE
+52 
-66 LICEKEEH
+66 
-74 THTDDCNKQ
+74 
-83 EEVNEQEEVVKD
+83 
-95 EPETQNKD
+95 
-103 EQVSQESEEETT
+103 
-115 TTTETTTETTKQP
+115 
-128 FDLSL
+128 
-133 DANKDKI
+133 
-140 KSIDV
+140 
-145 YYKDASD
+145 
-152 KWQSLNSGTADP
+152 
-164 NSTELYLKVEFY
+164 
-176 EIDTEVLLEQHD
+176 
-188 GILVYSLPDF
+188 
-198 MRDFEKAGNG
+198 
-208 NLLAGE
+208 
-214 RNIGTIEIENNQVK
+214 
-228 ITLKKDYLNEL
+228 
-239 VTNSSNQLDG
+239 
-249 SFYVKGQI
+249 
-257 DLTEINKNNGQA
+257 
-269 TLVVGKKTV
+269 
-278 TLDYGPDCIEEF
+278 
-290 GSVTIDKQI
+290 
-299 PNVDKK
+299 
-305 DNSLTYTVTVTAGK
+305 
-319 DGCKGLYVV
+319 
-328 DKFTSNSNLV
+328 
-338 SYLGNI
+338 
-344 SSTETT
+344 
-350 LTSEDNRKDPC
+350 
-361 DPFETIEKSSSQS
+361 
-374 HGKIYKANI
+374 
-383 PDSNQTN
+383 
-390 ITNPYIVWNIGNMEP
+390 
-405 NEIRTL
+405 
-411 TYYVKLKDK
+411 
-420 ESLNG
+420 
-425 NTINNSA
+425 
-432 SLYSKGSTDTY
+432 
-443 DKGIGTAK
+443 
-451 FTPKI
+451 
-456 DYSNQFTKTVDGNI
+456 YSNQFTKTVDGNI

-485 ISIHEATSNYTIKNL
+485 ISIHEDTSNYTIKNL

-554 EFKEWNE
+554 KFKEWNDE
-561 NDNFRSFVLSG
+561 DNFRSFVLSG
-572 NEDTPINLSPGDSCY
+572 NEDTPINLSPGESCY

-602 HTDSINAFN
+602 HTDSIHAFN
-611 RFIAHADNVDKQSKF
+611 RFIAHADNVNKRDDF
-626 TGGFEAW
+626 AGGFEAW

-647 QVEHTATTSSKIETM
+647 QVEQTATTSSQKVTM

-670 NKAIQKDS
+670 NENNKITDDS
-678 TSDTSFTI
+678 TLNTSFTI

-779 WTDKNYYAYRFT
+779 WTNKNYAYRFT
-791 YYAKPDNLDT
+791 YYARPDDLST

-813 EGVVKKGTGEFTFN
+813 EGVVKKGDGTITTFD
-827 KEDVSKETTL
+827 KEDVSRETTL

-844 LKANKQSWYYK
+844 LTANKQSWYYK
-855 EPNTDSNTWANGEL
+855 EPDSNTWTNGEL

-897 PSNLRQGSLVGI
+897 PSNLREGSLVGI
-909 YKGTLPEGK
+909 YKGTLKEGK

-932 SGLTPINDKFI
+932 SGLTSIDGKFT

-956 KDDIQ
+956 NDDIQ

-1033 TTLQIGADKKGNGD
+1033 TTLQIGADKKNNGD

-1053 DTNLLNKSLNKSH
+1053 DTNLLEKSR

-1082 SGDYDVIDD
+1082 SGAYDVIDD
-1091 IPDGMEFSYMRVKWH
+1091 IPDGMEFTYMRVKWH
-1106 GDEYDASKVTSKT
+1106 GDDASKVTSKT
-1119 IDNPGSGWE
+1119 IENLDSNAWE
-1128 FRENDSTNDN
+1128 QKYNDSTNDN
-1138 GNSEHTIYYVN
+1138 GNSEHTIYYVSK
-1149 IDRKQTKIRLGE
+1149 DKKQTMIRLGE

-1198 VTLQKNG
+1198 VTLQKDG

-1211 SSQVPVKLNKTDKNI
+1211 SSKVPVQLNETDKNI
-1226 VKEIAKKNGQKLEFE
+1226 DKKLAKENGQKLEFE

-1253 NDNGGLT
+1253 NDNGELT
-1260 LVDRLGDNLR
+1260 LVDKLGDNLK
-1270 LDITSVKVYK
+1270 LDTTSVKVF
-1280 NNNEEV
+1280 NSNNEEL
-1286 TGCVIAYQDK
+1286 TNCKKSYQNNI
-1296 TLEIS
+1296 LEIK
-1301 NIPNDVPIKI
+1301 IPNNIPIKI
-1311 RYTVTVNMKPGD
+1311 TYTATVNAKPGHS
-1323 PVNIAN
+1323 VNIAN
-1329 TAYWKGYSENGGDT
+1329 TAYWKGYSENGGKT
-1343 VLESY
+1343 VQESY
-1348 SYSVSG
+1348 SYNVSG

-1366 TKLDQNNLDKVLK
+1366 TKQDENDIDKVLN
-1379 GATFQIEKCT
+1379 GATFKIEKCT
-1389 FDEYGKMAT
+1389 FDEYGKMTT
-1398 SDKMDLTTGDDG
+1398 SEISTPTTGNDG

-1420 LYKITETK
+1420 LYRITETK
-1428 APDGYVLNKEP
+1428 APDGYVLDDEP
-1439 IYIFD
+1439 IYILD
-1444 VYKAKDSDVDTITQ
+1444 VKKGNESYVDTVKQ
-1458 YLKTE
+1458 YLKNINLE
-1463 DLRVSY
+1463 VSY

-1474 SLGVTNHKGEIT
+1474 SIGVTNHKGEIT

-1493 DAAGKSTKPVSGT
+1493 DAAGKSIKPVSGT

-1513 DPNKLEKP
+1513 DKNTR
-1521 LQPPK
+1521 LQPIK

-1557 DKDQPITDTS
+1557 DQGNPITDSS

-1572 NTMNYQVVYKNE
+1572 NTMNYQVFYEKNG
-1584 TKNTDTSSAQNG
+1584 TATSSAQNG
-1596 ETIVV
+1596 DTVIV

-1612 TGSVGTLI
+1612 TGSMGTLI
-1620 YRLLGATLVVASLIC
+1620 YRLLGATLVVASIIC

-1641 NNRKEKR
+1641 NKRKEKR